1 MLETHHRY
9 LPFGTS
15 GVLLFISASQSNSR
29 IDTSILSKE
38 ITKKEIGT
46 VCFISNDPSVD
57 ADTLE
62 SIPTSVTVLS
72 ILIPPGPETNDS
84 VYSTFL
90 QIQKFLKRGNLLF
103 LIAPDCE
110 TRFPLLLSKLLLAAS
125 PSMSNSELQS
135 QIFHFGYSAPDQAT
149 FRRYLAKQKEQHS
162 FPEIPPGE
170 FSVSVHLVQKGK
182 HTSASKIQNESSLT
196 KNPIKTKEEK
206 KNPKPS
212 SFESASIH
220 AIEIDDLDGTQKLK
234 EIPVSIS
241 EEHSQIVNEKNGIP
255 DSSPASLEHSQIVN
269 EKNGIPD
276 SSPASLEHSQIVNE
290 KNGIPDSSPASLEH
304 SQIVNEKNGI
314 PDSSSASLEHS
325 QIVNEKNGTP
335 DSSSASLE
343 HSQIVNEKNGIPDS
357 SPASLEHSQIVN
369 EKNGIPDSSP
379 ASLEHSQ
386 IVNEKNRIP
395 DSSPASLEH
404 SQIVNEENGTPD
416 SSPASKSASLSKSG
430 QAASKSEKDIP
441 LSSVVVKSKFPLQIK
456 LMAVI
461 SVLMTFTV
469 STIIFFASSA
479 FREDSEVRVLQ
490 NNLNLVNILGL
501 KIKTDIKEILSNGK
515 QIVGALVQGNE
526 GISFADIF
534 FQNDP
539 DFIYAGLYQIEKD
552 SPVAVNQFYNE
563 PYLNELS
570 VSSKTISNL
579 VQNRSGFIQKSI
591 LTGGRMENLSAEF
604 KEPIFAIAIP
614 SSGSNSKVLVL
625 ILRLEKFLNAFQKQD
640 ISDVFMVN
648 GEGDLI
654 AHSDAKLLQSNTNF
668 MNLPIVESMVKSSEN
683 TKQIEYKD
691 KDGKVWFGSYQ
702 KLGFGGA
709 AVISI
714 VPEDKAFEAVYK
726 IQKTNLLIMGIAL
739 CLALLIVFF
748 FAKTITKPLLHLLQ
762 ATTEIARGNFKIRIS
777 STTKDEVGLL
787 TNYFVDMGKGLEER
801 EKVKDALG
809 RFVNKEIAEMVLKH
823 ELTLGGERKMC
834 AIFFSDIRSFT
845 SISEKLQPE
854 EVVEF
859 LNEYMT
865 EMVHCVNETHGI
877 VDKFIGDAIMATWG
891 AAKTSDKDA
900 ENAIN
905 GSLMMREAL
914 LKFNQ
919 GRGGDKKPIIQI
931 GCGLNYGP
939 VIAGQIGSEQR
950 LEYTV
955 IGDAVNLASRV
966 EALNKPFGTDIL
978 ITQNLLDHVPDIFN
992 VEKMQSIKVKGKEEP
1007 QIIYAVL
1014 GRKDDPNCPKSV
1026 EELRKKIG
1034 IVWEPPKKDKTKDP
1048 EAGEVKY
1055 EILD

>member
-29 IDTSILSKE
+29 IDTSVLSEE

-46 VCFISNDPSVD
+46 VCFVSTDSSID
-57 ADTLE
+57 ANTLE
-62 SIPTSVTVLS
+62 SISPSVTVLS
-72 ILIPPGPETNDS
+72 IVIPPGPETNDS
-84 VYSTFL
+84 VYSIFL

-103 LIAPDCE
+103 SIAPDCE

-135 QIFHFGYSAPDQAT
+135 QIFHFGYSSSDQAT
-149 FRRYLAKQKEQHS
+149 FRKYLAKQKEQLS
-162 FPEIPPGE
+162 FLEIPPGE
-170 FSVSVHLVQKGK
+170 FSVSIHLVQKGK
-182 HTSASKIQNESSLT
+182 HTSTSKIRHEDSLT
-196 KNPIKTKEEK
+196 EKPIKAKGEK
-206 KNPKPS
+206 KNVKF
-212 SFESASIH
+212 SFESSAIH
-220 AIEIDDLDGTQKLK
+220 AIEIDDLDDTQKLK

-241 EEHSQIVNEKNGIP
+241 ELQSKIVIEENTI
-255 DSSPASLEHSQIVN
+255 S
-269 EKNGIPD
+269 
-276 SSPASLEHSQIVNE
+276 
-290 KNGIPDSSPASLEH
+290 
-304 SQIVNEKNGI
+304 
-314 PDSSSASLEHS
+314 DSSSTSELQSKIAIEENTIS
-325 QIVNEKNGTP
+325 
-335 DSSSASLE
+335 DSSSTSELQ
-343 HSQIVNEKNGIPDS
+343 SKIVIEENTISDS
-357 SPASLEHSQIVN
+357 SSTSELQSKIAIEENTTS
-369 EKNGIPDSSP
+369 DSS
-379 ASLEHSQ
+379 STSELQSK
-386 IVNEKNRIP
+386 IVIKENTIS
-395 DSSPASLEH
+395 DSSS
-404 SQIVNEENGTPD
+404 T
-416 SSPASKSASLSKSG
+416 
-430 QAASKSEKDIP
+430 SKSEKDENV
-441 LSSVVVKSKFPLQIK
+441 STAKSQFPLQIK

-515 QIVGALVQGNE
+515 QIVGALVKGKE

-539 DFIYAGLYQIEKD
+539 DFIYAGLYQIEGD
-552 SPVAVNQFYNE
+552 SPFAVNQFYNE
-563 PYLNELS
+563 PYLSELGIS
-570 VSSKTISNL
+570 PKTIFNL
-579 VQNRSGFIQKSI
+579 VQNRPGFIQKSV

-614 SSGSNSKVLVL
+614 SSGSNSNVLVL

-640 ISDVFMVN
+640 ISEVFMVN

-691 KDGKVWFGSYQ
+691 KDGKAWFGSYQ

-748 FAKTITKPLLHLLQ
+748 FAKTITKPILHLLQ
-762 ATTEIARGNFKIRIS
+762 ATKEIARGNFKIKIR

-787 TNYFVDMGKGLEER
+787 TDYFVDMGKGLEER

-891 AAKTSDKDA
+891 ATKTSDKDA
-900 ENAIN
+900 ENAVN

-919 GRGGDKKPIIQI
+919 GRGGEKKPIIQI

-1007 QIIYAVL
+1007 QVIYAVL
-1014 GRKDDPNCPKSV
+1014 GRKDDPNCPKTV
-1026 EELRKKIG
+1026 EELRQKIG
-1034 IVWEPPKKDKTKDP
+1034 IVWEPPKKDKAKDP

>member
-1 MLETHHRY
+1 MLEIHSRY

-15 GVLLFISASQSNSR
+15 GVLLFISASQSNSQ

-46 VCFISNDPSVD
+46 VCFISNDSSID
-57 ADTLE
+57 ANTLE
-62 SIPTSVTVLS
+62 SIPSSVTVLS

-90 QIQKFLKRGNLLF
+90 QIQKFLKKGNLLF

-135 QIFHFGYSAPDQAT
+135 QIFHFGYSAPDQTT

-162 FPEIPPGE
+162 LPEIPPGE

-182 HTSASKIQNESSLT
+182 HTSTSKVQNEESLT
-196 KNPIKTKEEK
+196 KNPIKTKGEK
-206 KNPKPS
+206 KKPKS
-212 SFESASIH
+212 SFESSSIH
-220 AIEIDDLDGTQKLK
+220 AIEIDDLDDTQKLK
-234 EIPVSIS
+234 EIPVL
-241 EEHSQIVNEKNGIP
+241 IP
-255 DSSPASLEHSQIVN
+255 
-269 EKNGIPD
+269 
-276 SSPASLEHSQIVNE
+276 
-290 KNGIPDSSPASLEH
+290 
-304 SQIVNEKNGI
+304 
-314 PDSSSASLEHS
+314 
-325 QIVNEKNGTP
+325 
-335 DSSSASLE
+335 
-343 HSQIVNEKNGIPDS
+343 
-357 SPASLEHSQIVN
+357 
-369 EKNGIPDSSP
+369 
-379 ASLEHSQ
+379 
-386 IVNEKNRIP
+386 
-395 DSSPASLEH
+395 LEH
-404 SQIVNEENGTPD
+404 SQIVNEENETSNSSSTSSERLQIVNEENETSD
-416 SSPASKSASLSKSG
+416 SSSTSSEHSQIVNEENETSDSSSTSSEHSQIVNEENETSNSSSTSSERLQIVNEENETSDSSSTSSEHSQIVNEENETSNSSSTSSEHSQIVNEENETSDSSSTSNSAPVSNAKLSSQ
-430 QAASKSEKDIP
+430 QAVSKSEKDAHTP
-441 LSSVVVKSKFPLQIK
+441 SVVVKSKFPLQIK

-515 QIVGALVQGNE
+515 QIVGALVKGNE

-539 DFIYAGLYQIEKD
+539 DFIYAGLFQIEGD
-552 SPVAVNQFYNE
+552 APLAVNQFYNA

-570 VSSKTISNL
+570 ISPKTISNL
-579 VQNRSGFIQKSI
+579 VQNRPGFIQKSI

-614 SSGSNSKVLVL
+614 SFGSNSKVLVL

-640 ISDVFMVN
+640 ISDIFMVN

-714 VPEDKAFEAVYK
+714 VPEDKAFETVYK

-762 ATTEIARGNFKIRIS
+762 ATTEIARGNFKVKIS

-787 TNYFVDMGKGLEER
+787 TDYFVDMGKGLEER

-919 GRGGDKKPIIQI
+919 GRGGEKKPIIQI

-1007 QIIYAVL
+1007 QVIYAVL
-1014 GRKDDPNCPKSV
+1014 GRKDDPNCPKNI

-1034 IVWEPPKKDKTKDP
+1034 IVWEPPKKDKAKDP

>member
-29 IDTSILSKE
+29 IDTSVLSEE

-46 VCFISNDPSVD
+46 VCFVSTDSSID
-57 ADTLE
+57 ANTLE
-62 SIPTSVTVLS
+62 SISPSVTVLS
-72 ILIPPGPETNDS
+72 IVIPPGPETNDS
-84 VYSTFL
+84 VYSIFL

-103 LIAPDCE
+103 SIAPDCE

-135 QIFHFGYSAPDQAT
+135 QIFHFGYSSSDQAT
-149 FRRYLAKQKEQHS
+149 FRKYLAKQKEQLS
-162 FPEIPPGE
+162 FLEIPPGE
-170 FSVSVHLVQKGK
+170 FSVSIHLVQKGK
-182 HTSASKIQNESSLT
+182 HTSTSKIRHEDSLT
-196 KNPIKTKEEK
+196 EKPIKAKGEK
-206 KNPKPS
+206 KNVKL
-212 SFESASIH
+212 SFESSPIH
-220 AIEIDDLDGTQKLK
+220 AIEIDDLDDTQKLK
-234 EIPVSIS
+234 EIPVSTSELQSKIVIEENTIS
-241 EEHSQIVNEKNGIP
+241 
-255 DSSPASLEHSQIVN
+255 
-269 EKNGIPD
+269 
-276 SSPASLEHSQIVNE
+276 
-290 KNGIPDSSPASLEH
+290 
-304 SQIVNEKNGI
+304 
-314 PDSSSASLEHS
+314 DSSSTSEEQP
-325 QIVNEKNGTP
+325 QIAIEENTIS
-335 DSSSASLE
+335 DSSSTSELQP
-343 HSQIVNEKNGIPDS
+343 QIVIEENTTSDS
-357 SPASLEHSQIVN
+357 SSTSELQSKIVIKEN
-369 EKNGIPDSSP
+369 TTSDSS
-379 ASLEHSQ
+379 STSELQSK
-386 IVNEKNRIP
+386 IVIEENATS
-395 DSSPASLEH
+395 DSSSTSELQ
-404 SQIVNEENGTPD
+404 SKIVIEENTTSD
-416 SSPASKSASLSKSG
+416 SSSTSEEQSKIVIEENATSDSSSTSEEQSKIVIKENTISDSSST
-430 QAASKSEKDIP
+430 SKSEKDENV
-441 LSSVVVKSKFPLQIK
+441 STAKSQFPLQIK

-515 QIVGALVQGNE
+515 QIVGALVKGKE

-539 DFIYAGLYQIEKD
+539 DFIYAGLYQIEGD
-552 SPVAVNQFYNE
+552 SPFAINQFYNE
-563 PYLNELS
+563 PYLSELG
-570 VSSKTISNL
+570 VSPKTIFNL
-579 VQNRSGFIQKSI
+579 VQNRPGFIQKSV

-614 SSGSNSKVLVL
+614 SSGSNSNVLVL

-640 ISDVFMVN
+640 ISEVFMVN

-691 KDGKVWFGSYQ
+691 KDGKAWFGSYQ

-748 FAKTITKPLLHLLQ
+748 FAKTITKPILHLLQ
-762 ATTEIARGNFKIRIS
+762 ATKEIARGNFKIKIR

-787 TNYFVDMGKGLEER
+787 TDYFVDMGKGLEER

-891 AAKTSDKDA
+891 ATKTSDKDA
-900 ENAIN
+900 ENAVN

-919 GRGGDKKPIIQI
+919 GRGGEKKPIIQI

-1007 QIIYAVL
+1007 QVIYAVL
-1014 GRKDDPNCPKSV
+1014 GRKDDPNCPKTV
-1026 EELRKKIG
+1026 EELRQKIG
-1034 IVWEPPKKDKTKDP
+1034 IVWEPPKKDKAKDP

>member
-29 IDTSILSKE
+29 IDTSVLSEE

-46 VCFISNDPSVD
+46 VCFVSTDSSID
-57 ADTLE
+57 ANTLE
-62 SIPTSVTVLS
+62 SISPSVTVLS
-72 ILIPPGPETNDS
+72 IVIPPGPETNDS
-84 VYSTFL
+84 VYSIFL

-103 LIAPDCE
+103 SIAPDCE

-135 QIFHFGYSAPDQAT
+135 QIFHFGYSSSDQAT
-149 FRRYLAKQKEQHS
+149 FRKYLAKQKEQLS
-162 FPEIPPGE
+162 FLEIPPGE
-170 FSVSVHLVQKGK
+170 FSVSIHLVQKGK
-182 HTSASKIQNESSLT
+182 HTSTSKIRHEDSLT
-196 KNPIKTKEEK
+196 EKPIKAKGEK
-206 KNPKPS
+206 KNVKF
-212 SFESASIH
+212 SFESSAIH
-220 AIEIDDLDGTQKLK
+220 AIEIDDLDNTQKLK

-241 EEHSQIVNEKNGIP
+241 ELQPQIAIEENTI
-255 DSSPASLEHSQIVN
+255 S
-269 EKNGIPD
+269 
-276 SSPASLEHSQIVNE
+276 
-290 KNGIPDSSPASLEH
+290 
-304 SQIVNEKNGI
+304 
-314 PDSSSASLEHS
+314 DSSSTSELQP
-325 QIVNEKNGTP
+325 QIVIEENTTS
-335 DSSSASLE
+335 DSSSTSELQ
-343 HSQIVNEKNGIPDS
+343 SKIVIKENTTSDS
-357 SPASLEHSQIVN
+357 SSTSELQSKIVIEEN
-369 EKNGIPDSSP
+369 ATSDSS
-379 ASLEHSQ
+379 STSELQSK
-386 IVNEKNRIP
+386 IVIEENTTS
-395 DSSPASLEH
+395 DSSSTSEEQ
-404 SQIVNEENGTPD
+404 SKIVIKENTISD
-416 SSPASKSASLSKSG
+416 SSST
-430 QAASKSEKDIP
+430 SKSEKDENV
-441 LSSVVVKSKFPLQIK
+441 STAKSQFPLQIK

-515 QIVGALVQGNE
+515 QIVGALVKGKE

-539 DFIYAGLYQIEKD
+539 DFIYAGLYQIEGD
-552 SPVAVNQFYNE
+552 SPFAINQFYNE
-563 PYLNELS
+563 PYLSELG
-570 VSSKTISNL
+570 VSPKTIFNL
-579 VQNRSGFIQKSI
+579 VQNRPGFIQKSV

-614 SSGSNSKVLVL
+614 SSGSNSNVLVL

-640 ISDVFMVN
+640 ISEIFMVN

-691 KDGKVWFGSYQ
+691 KDGKAWFGSYQ

-748 FAKTITKPLLHLLQ
+748 FAKTITKPILHLLQ
-762 ATTEIARGNFKIRIS
+762 ATKEIARGNFKIKIR

-787 TNYFVDMGKGLEER
+787 TDYFVDMGKGLEER

-891 AAKTSDKDA
+891 ATKTSDKDA
-900 ENAIN
+900 ENAVN

-919 GRGGDKKPIIQI
+919 GRGGEKKPIIQI

-1007 QIIYAVL
+1007 QVIYAVL
-1014 GRKDDPNCPKSV
+1014 GRKDDPNCPKTV
-1026 EELRKKIG
+1026 EELRQKIG
-1034 IVWEPPKKDKTKDP
+1034 IVWEPPKKDKAKDP

>member
-29 IDTSILSKE
+29 IDTSVLSEE

-46 VCFISNDPSVD
+46 VCFVSTDSSID
-57 ADTLE
+57 ANTLE
-62 SIPTSVTVLS
+62 SISPSVTVLS
-72 ILIPPGPETNDS
+72 IVIPPGPETNDS
-84 VYSTFL
+84 VYSIFL

-103 LIAPDCE
+103 SIAPDCE

-135 QIFHFGYSAPDQAT
+135 QIFHFGYSSSDQAT
-149 FRRYLAKQKEQHS
+149 FRKYLAKQKEQLS
-162 FPEIPPGE
+162 LLEIPPGE
-170 FSVSVHLVQKGK
+170 FSVSIHLVQKGK
-182 HTSASKIQNESSLT
+182 HTSASKIRHEDSLT
-196 KNPIKTKEEK
+196 EKPIKAKGEK
-206 KNPKPS
+206 KNVKF
-212 SFESASIH
+212 SFESSAIH
-220 AIEIDDLDGTQKLK
+220 AIEIDDLDDTQKLK

-241 EEHSQIVNEKNGIP
+241 ELQSKIVIEENATSHSSSNSELQSKIVIEENTI
-255 DSSPASLEHSQIVN
+255 S
-269 EKNGIPD
+269 
-276 SSPASLEHSQIVNE
+276 
-290 KNGIPDSSPASLEH
+290 
-304 SQIVNEKNGI
+304 
-314 PDSSSASLEHS
+314 DSSSTSEEQS
-325 QIVNEKNGTP
+325 KIVIEENTTS
-335 DSSSASLE
+335 DSSSTSELQ
-343 HSQIVNEKNGIPDS
+343 SKIVIEENTTSNSSPTSELQSKIVIEENTTSDS
-357 SPASLEHSQIVN
+357 SSTSEEQSKIVIEEN
-369 EKNGIPDSSP
+369 ATSDSS
-379 ASLEHSQ
+379 STSEEQSK
-386 IVNEKNRIP
+386 IVIKENTIS
-395 DSSPASLEH
+395 DSSS
-404 SQIVNEENGTPD
+404 T
-416 SSPASKSASLSKSG
+416 
-430 QAASKSEKDIP
+430 SKSEKDENV
-441 LSSVVVKSKFPLQIK
+441 STAKSQFPLQIK

-515 QIVGALVQGNE
+515 QIVGALVKGKE

-539 DFIYAGLYQIEKD
+539 DFIYAGLYQIEGD
-552 SPVAVNQFYNE
+552 SPFAVNQFYNE
-563 PYLNELS
+563 PYLSELG
-570 VSSKTISNL
+570 VSPKTIFNL
-579 VQNRSGFIQKSI
+579 VQNRPGFIQKSV

-640 ISDVFMVN
+640 ISEVFMVN

-691 KDGKVWFGSYQ
+691 KDGKAWFGSYQ

-762 ATTEIARGNFKIRIS
+762 ATTEIARGNFKVKIR

-900 ENAIN
+900 ENAVN

-919 GRGGDKKPIIQI
+919 GRGGEKKPIIQI

-1007 QIIYAVL
+1007 QVIYAVL
-1014 GRKDDPNCPKSV
+1014 GRKDDPNCPKTV
-1026 EELRKKIG
+1026 EELRQKIG
-1034 IVWEPPKKDKTKDP
+1034 IVWEPPKKDKAKDP

>member
-1 MLETHHRY
+1 MLEIHRRY

-15 GVLLFISASQSNSR
+15 GVLLFISGSQSNSR
-29 IDTSILSKE
+29 IDTSILSQE

-46 VCFISNDPSVD
+46 VCFISNETSIDSN
-57 ADTLE
+57 TLE
-62 SIPTSVTVLS
+62 SIPPSVTVLS

-84 VYSTFL
+84 VYGAFL
-90 QIQKFLKRGNLLF
+90 QIQKFLKKGNLLF

-135 QIFHFGYSAPDQAT
+135 QIFHFGYSAPDQT
-149 FRRYLAKQKEQHS
+149 IFRRYLAKQKEQHS

-182 HTSASKIQNESSLT
+182 HTSTSKIQHEESLT

-206 KNPKPS
+206 KSPKS
-212 SFESASIH
+212 SFKSSSIH
-220 AIEIDDLDGTQKLK
+220 AVEIDDLDDIQKPK
-234 EIPVSIS
+234 EFPV
-241 EEHSQIVNEKNGIP
+241 
-255 DSSPASLEHSQIVN
+255 ATSLEHSQIIN
-269 EKNGIPD
+269 KENIISDSNPTPEKHSQIANKENNISDLSPTPEEHSQIINKENVIPD
-276 SSPASLEHSQIVNE
+276 SSPTPEEHSQIINKE
-290 KNGIPDSSPASLEH
+290 NIISDSNPTPEEH
-304 SQIVNEKNGI
+304 SQIINKENI
-314 PDSSSASLEHS
+314 ISDS
-325 QIVNEKNGTP
+325 NPT
-335 DSSSASLE
+335 
-343 HSQIVNEKNGIPDS
+343 
-357 SPASLEHSQIVN
+357 
-369 EKNGIPDSSP
+369 
-379 ASLEHSQ
+379 
-386 IVNEKNRIP
+386 
-395 DSSPASLEH
+395 
-404 SQIVNEENGTPD
+404 
-416 SSPASKSASLSKSG
+416 SKSAAPLSDTKPPSRR
-430 QAASKSEKDIP
+430 AVSKSEKDALP
-441 LSSVVVKSKFPLQIK
+441 FSVVVKSKFPLQIK

-515 QIVGALVQGNE
+515 QIVGALVKGNE

-539 DFIYAGLYQIEKD
+539 DFIYAGLYQIEGD
-552 SPVAVNQFYNE
+552 APFAVNQFYNE

-570 VSSKTISNL
+570 VSPKTISNL

-648 GEGDLI
+648 GEGELI

-762 ATTEIARGNFKIRIS
+762 ATTEIARGNFKIKIS

-787 TNYFVDMGKGLEER
+787 TDYFVDMGKGLEER

-919 GRGGDKKPIIQI
+919 GRGGEKKPIIQI

-1007 QIIYAVL
+1007 QVIYAVL
-1014 GRKDDPNCPKSV
+1014 GRKDDPDCPKSV

-1034 IVWEPPKKDKTKDP
+1034 IVWEPPKKDKAKDP

>member
-206 KNPKPS
+206 KNPT

-269 EKNGIPD
+269 EKNGI
-276 SSPASLEHSQIVNE
+276 
-290 KNGIPDSSPASLEH
+290 
-304 SQIVNEKNGI
+304 
-314 PDSSSASLEHS
+314 
-325 QIVNEKNGTP
+325 
-335 DSSSASLE
+335 
-343 HSQIVNEKNGIPDS
+343 
-357 SPASLEHSQIVN
+357 
-369 EKNGIPDSSP
+369 
-379 ASLEHSQ
+379 
-386 IVNEKNRIP
+386 
-395 DSSPASLEH
+395 
-404 SQIVNEENGTPD
+404 PD

>member
-29 IDTSILSKE
+29 IDTSVLSEE

-46 VCFISNDPSVD
+46 VCFVSTDSSID
-57 ADTLE
+57 ANTLE
-62 SIPTSVTVLS
+62 SISPSVTVLS
-72 ILIPPGPETNDS
+72 IVIPPGPETNDS
-84 VYSTFL
+84 VYSIFL

-103 LIAPDCE
+103 SIAPDCE

-135 QIFHFGYSAPDQAT
+135 QIFHFGYSSSDQAT
-149 FRRYLAKQKEQHS
+149 FRKYLAKQKEQLS
-162 FPEIPPGE
+162 FLEIPPGE
-170 FSVSVHLVQKGK
+170 FSVSIHLVQKGK
-182 HTSASKIQNESSLT
+182 HTSTSKIRHEDSLT
-196 KNPIKTKEEK
+196 EKPIKAKGEK
-206 KNPKPS
+206 KNVKF
-212 SFESASIH
+212 SFESSAIH
-220 AIEIDDLDGTQKLK
+220 VIEIDDLDDTQKLK

-241 EEHSQIVNEKNGIP
+241 ELQSKIVIEENTTSHSSSTSEEQSQIVIEENTT
-255 DSSPASLEHSQIVN
+255 S
-269 EKNGIPD
+269 
-276 SSPASLEHSQIVNE
+276 
-290 KNGIPDSSPASLEH
+290 
-304 SQIVNEKNGI
+304 
-314 PDSSSASLEHS
+314 DSSSTSELQSKIAIEENATSHS
-325 QIVNEKNGTP
+325 SSTSEEQSKIVIKENTIS
-335 DSSSASLE
+335 DSSS
-343 HSQIVNEKNGIPDS
+343 
-357 SPASLEHSQIVN
+357 
-369 EKNGIPDSSP
+369 
-379 ASLEHSQ
+379 
-386 IVNEKNRIP
+386 
-395 DSSPASLEH
+395 
-404 SQIVNEENGTPD
+404 T
-416 SSPASKSASLSKSG
+416 
-430 QAASKSEKDIP
+430 SKSEKDENV
-441 LSSVVVKSKFPLQIK
+441 STAKSQFPLQIK

-515 QIVGALVQGNE
+515 QIVGALVKGKE

-539 DFIYAGLYQIEKD
+539 DFIYAGLYQIEGD
-552 SPVAVNQFYNE
+552 SPFAVNQFYNE
-563 PYLNELS
+563 PYLSELG
-570 VSSKTISNL
+570 VSPKTIFNL
-579 VQNRSGFIQKSI
+579 VQNRPGFIQKSV

-614 SSGSNSKVLVL
+614 SSGSNSNVLVL

-640 ISDVFMVN
+640 ISEVFMVN

-691 KDGKVWFGSYQ
+691 KDGKAWFGSYQ

-762 ATTEIARGNFKIRIS
+762 ATTEIARGNFKVKIR

-900 ENAIN
+900 ENAVN

-919 GRGGDKKPIIQI
+919 GRGGEKKPIIQI

-1007 QIIYAVL
+1007 QVIYAVL
-1014 GRKDDPNCPKSV
+1014 GRKDDPNCPKTV
-1026 EELRKKIG
+1026 EELRQKIG
-1034 IVWEPPKKDKTKDP
+1034 IVWEPPKKDKAKDP

>member
-29 IDTSILSKE
+29 IDTSVLSEE

-46 VCFISNDPSVD
+46 VCFVSTDSSID
-57 ADTLE
+57 ANTLE
-62 SIPTSVTVLS
+62 SISPSVTVLS
-72 ILIPPGPETNDS
+72 IVIPPGPETNDS
-84 VYSTFL
+84 VYSIFL

-103 LIAPDCE
+103 SIAPDCE

-135 QIFHFGYSAPDQAT
+135 QIFHFGYSSSDQAT
-149 FRRYLAKQKEQHS
+149 FRKYLAKQKEQLS
-162 FPEIPPGE
+162 FLEIPPGE
-170 FSVSVHLVQKGK
+170 FSVSIHLVQKGK
-182 HTSASKIQNESSLT
+182 HTSTSKIRHEDSLT
-196 KNPIKTKEEK
+196 EKPIKAKGEK
-206 KNPKPS
+206 KNVKF
-212 SFESASIH
+212 SFESSAIH
-220 AIEIDDLDGTQKLK
+220 AIEIDDLDDTQKLK

-241 EEHSQIVNEKNGIP
+241 ELQSKIVIEENTTT
-255 DSSPASLEHSQIVN
+255 
-269 EKNGIPD
+269 
-276 SSPASLEHSQIVNE
+276 
-290 KNGIPDSSPASLEH
+290 
-304 SQIVNEKNGI
+304 
-314 PDSSSASLEHS
+314 DSSSTSEEQSKIVIEENATSHS
-325 QIVNEKNGTP
+325 SSTSEEQSKIVIEENTTSDPSSTP
-335 DSSSASLE
+335 ELQSKIVIEENATSDPSSTPELQSKIVIEENATSDSSSTSELQ
-343 HSQIVNEKNGIPDS
+343 SKIVIEENATSDS
-357 SPASLEHSQIVN
+357 SSNSELQSKIVIEENATSHSSSTSEEQSKIVIKEN
-369 EKNGIPDSSP
+369 TTSDSS
-379 ASLEHSQ
+379 S
-386 IVNEKNRIP
+386 
-395 DSSPASLEH
+395 
-404 SQIVNEENGTPD
+404 T
-416 SSPASKSASLSKSG
+416 
-430 QAASKSEKDIP
+430 SKSEKDENV
-441 LSSVVVKSKFPLQIK
+441 STAKSQFPLQIK

-515 QIVGALVQGNE
+515 QIVGALVKGKE

-539 DFIYAGLYQIEKD
+539 DFIYAGLYQIEGD
-552 SPVAVNQFYNE
+552 SPFAVNQFYNE
-563 PYLNELS
+563 PYLSELG
-570 VSSKTISNL
+570 VSPKTIFNL
-579 VQNRSGFIQKSI
+579 VQNRPGFIQKSV

-614 SSGSNSKVLVL
+614 SSGSNSNVLVL

-640 ISDVFMVN
+640 ISEVFMVN

-691 KDGKVWFGSYQ
+691 KDGKAWFGSYQ

-762 ATTEIARGNFKIRIS
+762 ATTEIARGNFKVKIR

-900 ENAIN
+900 ENAVN

-919 GRGGDKKPIIQI
+919 GRGGEKKPIIQI

-1007 QIIYAVL
+1007 QVIYAVL
-1014 GRKDDPNCPKSV
+1014 GRKDDPNCPKTV
-1026 EELRKKIG
+1026 EELRQKIG
-1034 IVWEPPKKDKTKDP
+1034 IVWEPPKKDKAKDP

>member
-15 GVLLFISASQSNSR
+15 GVLLFISASQSNSQ

-46 VCFISNDPSVD
+46 ICFISNDPSVD
-57 ADTLE
+57 ADALE
-62 SIPTSVTVLS
+62 SIPRSVTVLS
-72 ILIPPGPETNDS
+72 IVIPPGPETNDS

-125 PSMSNSELQS
+125 PSMSNSELQN

-196 KNPIKTKEEK
+196 KNSIKTKEEK

-212 SFESASIH
+212 SFESSSIH

-234 EIPVSIS
+234 EIPVLIS
-241 EEHSQIVNEKNGIP
+241 EEHSQMANEENGIP
-255 DSSPASLEHSQIVN
+255 NSSPASS
-269 EKNGIPD
+269 
-276 SSPASLEHSQIVNE
+276 
-290 KNGIPDSSPASLEH
+290 
-304 SQIVNEKNGI
+304 
-314 PDSSSASLEHS
+314 
-325 QIVNEKNGTP
+325 
-335 DSSSASLE
+335 
-343 HSQIVNEKNGIPDS
+343 
-357 SPASLEHSQIVN
+357 
-369 EKNGIPDSSP
+369 
-379 ASLEHSQ
+379 
-386 IVNEKNRIP
+386 
-395 DSSPASLEH
+395 EH
-404 SQIVNEENGTPD
+404 SQIVNEENGISDSNPASLEHSQMANEENGIPD
-416 SSPASKSASLSKSG
+416 SNPASSEHSQIVNKENGISDSNPASLEHSQMANEENGIPDSNPASLEHSKMANEENGIPNSSPASSEHSQIVNEENGISDSNPASKSASLSNTKSG
-430 QAASKSEKDIP
+430 QAVSKSEKDIP

-515 QIVGALVQGNE
+515 QIVGALVKGNE

-552 SPVAVNQFYNE
+552 SPFAINQFYNE
-563 PYLNELS
+563 PYLNELN

-654 AHSDAKLLQSNTNF
+654 AHSDVKLLQSNTNF

-691 KDGKVWFGSYQ
+691 KDGKTWFGSFQ

-762 ATTEIARGNFKIRIS
+762 ATTEIARGNFKIKIR

-823 ELTLGGERKMC
+823 ELTLGGEKKMC

-919 GRGGDKKPIIQI
+919 GRGGEKKPIIQI

-978 ITQNLLDHVPDIFN
+978 ITQNLLNHVSDIFN

-1007 QIIYAVL
+1007 QVIYAVL

-1034 IVWEPPKKDKTKDP
+1034 IVWEPPKKDKAKDP

>member
-15 GVLLFISASQSNSR
+15 GVLLFISASQSNFR
-29 IDTSILSKE
+29 IDTSVLSEE

-46 VCFISNDPSVD
+46 VCFVSTDSSIDTN
-57 ADTLE
+57 TLE
-62 SIPTSVTVLS
+62 SISPSVTVLS
-72 ILIPPGPETNDS
+72 IVIPPGPETNDS
-84 VYSTFL
+84 VYSIFL

-135 QIFHFGYSAPDQAT
+135 QIFHFGYSSSDQAT
-149 FRRYLAKQKEQHS
+149 FRKYLAKQKEQLS
-162 FPEIPPGE
+162 LLEIPPGE
-170 FSVSVHLVQKGK
+170 FSVSIHLVQKGK
-182 HTSASKIQNESSLT
+182 HTSASKIQHEDSLT
-196 KNPIKTKEEK
+196 EKPIKTKGEN
-206 KNPKPS
+206 KNVKF
-212 SFESASIH
+212 SFESSAIH
-220 AIEIDDLDGTQKLK
+220 AIEIDDLDDTQKLK
-234 EIPVSIS
+234 EIPVSTS
-241 EEHSQIVNEKNGIP
+241 EEQSKTVIEENTI
-255 DSSPASLEHSQIVN
+255 S
-269 EKNGIPD
+269 
-276 SSPASLEHSQIVNE
+276 
-290 KNGIPDSSPASLEH
+290 
-304 SQIVNEKNGI
+304 
-314 PDSSSASLEHS
+314 DSSSTSEEQS
-325 QIVNEKNGTP
+325 KIVIEENTISDSNSTSELQSKIVIEENTISDSNSTSELQSKTVIEENTISDSNSTSEEQSKIVIEENTTTDSNSTSKLQSKIVIKEDTTS
-335 DSSSASLE
+335 DSSSTSKLQ
-343 HSQIVNEKNGIPDS
+343 SKIVIKEDTTSDS
-357 SPASLEHSQIVN
+357 NS
-369 EKNGIPDSSP
+369 
-379 ASLEHSQ
+379 
-386 IVNEKNRIP
+386 
-395 DSSPASLEH
+395 
-404 SQIVNEENGTPD
+404 T
-416 SSPASKSASLSKSG
+416 
-430 QAASKSEKDIP
+430 SKSEKNEN
-441 LSSVVVKSKFPLQIK
+441 VWTAKSQFPLQIK

-515 QIVGALVQGNE
+515 QIVGALVKGKE

-539 DFIYAGLYQIEKD
+539 DFIYAGLYQIEGD
-552 SPVAVNQFYNE
+552 SPFAINQFYNE
-563 PYLNELS
+563 PYLSELG
-570 VSSKTISNL
+570 VSPKTIFNL
-579 VQNRSGFIQKSI
+579 VQNRPGFIQKSV

-614 SSGSNSKVLVL
+614 SSGSNSNVLVL

-640 ISDVFMVN
+640 ISEVFMVN

-691 KDGKVWFGSYQ
+691 KDGKAWFGSYQ

-762 ATTEIARGNFKIRIS
+762 ATTEIARGNFKVKIR

-900 ENAIN
+900 ENAVN

-919 GRGGDKKPIIQI
+919 GRGGEKKPIIQI

-1007 QIIYAVL
+1007 QVIYAVL
-1014 GRKDDPNCPKSV
+1014 GRKDDPNCPKTV
-1026 EELRKKIG
+1026 EELRQKIG
-1034 IVWEPPKKDKTKDP
+1034 IVWEPPKKDKAKDP

>member
-1 MLETHHRY
+1 MLEIHRRY

-15 GVLLFISASQSNSR
+15 GVLLFISGSQSNSR
-29 IDTSILSKE
+29 IDTSILSQE

-46 VCFISNDPSVD
+46 VCFISNETSIDSN
-57 ADTLE
+57 TLE
-62 SIPTSVTVLS
+62 SIPPSVTVLS

-84 VYSTFL
+84 VYGAFL
-90 QIQKFLKRGNLLF
+90 QIQKFLKKGNLLF

-135 QIFHFGYSAPDQAT
+135 QIFHFGYSAPDQT
-149 FRRYLAKQKEQHS
+149 IFRRYLAKQKEQHS

-182 HTSASKIQNESSLT
+182 HTSTSKIQHEESLT

-206 KNPKPS
+206 KSPKS
-212 SFESASIH
+212 SFKSSSIH
-220 AIEIDDLDGTQKLK
+220 AVEIDDLDDIQKPK
-234 EIPVSIS
+234 EFPV
-241 EEHSQIVNEKNGIP
+241 
-255 DSSPASLEHSQIVN
+255 ATSLEHSQIIN
-269 EKNGIPD
+269 KENIISDSNPTPEKHSQIINKENIISD
-276 SSPASLEHSQIVNE
+276 SNPTPEKHSQIANKENNISDLSLTPEEHSQIINKENV
-290 KNGIPDSSPASLEH
+290 IPDSNPTPEEH
-304 SQIVNEKNGI
+304 SQIINKENI
-314 PDSSSASLEHS
+314 ISDSNPTPEEHS
-325 QIVNEKNGTP
+325 QIINKENIISDSNPTP
-335 DSSSASLE
+335 EE
-343 HSQIVNEKNGIPDS
+343 HSQIINKENIISDS
-357 SPASLEHSQIVN
+357 NPTPEEHSQIIN
-369 EKNGIPDSSP
+369 KENIISDSNP
-379 ASLEHSQ
+379 
-386 IVNEKNRIP
+386 
-395 DSSPASLEH
+395 
-404 SQIVNEENGTPD
+404 T
-416 SSPASKSASLSKSG
+416 SKSAAPLSDTKPPSRR
-430 QAASKSEKDIP
+430 AVSKSEKDALP
-441 LSSVVVKSKFPLQIK
+441 SSVVVKSKFPLQIK

-515 QIVGALVQGNE
+515 QIVGALVKGNE

-539 DFIYAGLYQIEKD
+539 DFIYAGLYQIEGD
-552 SPVAVNQFYNE
+552 APFAVNQFYNE

-570 VSSKTISNL
+570 VSPKTISNL

-648 GEGDLI
+648 GEGELI

-762 ATTEIARGNFKIRIS
+762 ATTEIARGNFKIKIS

-787 TNYFVDMGKGLEER
+787 TDYFVDMGKGLEER

-919 GRGGDKKPIIQI
+919 GRGGEKKPIIQI

-1007 QIIYAVL
+1007 QVIYAVL
-1014 GRKDDPNCPKSV
+1014 GRKDDPDCPKSV

-1034 IVWEPPKKDKTKDP
+1034 IVWEPPKKDKAKDP

>member
-29 IDTSILSKE
+29 IDTSVLSEE

-46 VCFISNDPSVD
+46 VCFVSTDSSID
-57 ADTLE
+57 ANTLE
-62 SIPTSVTVLS
+62 SISPSVTVLS
-72 ILIPPGPETNDS
+72 IVIPPGPETNDS
-84 VYSTFL
+84 VYSIFL

-103 LIAPDCE
+103 SIAPDCE

-135 QIFHFGYSAPDQAT
+135 QIFHFGYSSSDQAT
-149 FRRYLAKQKEQHS
+149 FRKYLAKQKEQLS
-162 FPEIPPGE
+162 FLEIPPGE
-170 FSVSVHLVQKGK
+170 FSVSIHLVQKGK
-182 HTSASKIQNESSLT
+182 HTSTSKIRHEDSLT
-196 KNPIKTKEEK
+196 EKPIKAKGEK
-206 KNPKPS
+206 KNVKF
-212 SFESASIH
+212 SFESSAIH
-220 AIEIDDLDGTQKLK
+220 AIEIDDLDDTQKLK

-241 EEHSQIVNEKNGIP
+241 ELQSKIVIEENATSHSSSTSEEQSKIVIEENTTTDSSSNSELQSKIVIEENTTSDSSSTSELQSKIVIEENTISDSSSTSEEQSKIVIEENTIS
-255 DSSPASLEHSQIVN
+255 DSSPTSEEQSKIVIEENTISHSSSTSEEQSKIVIEEN
-269 EKNGIPD
+269 TTT
-276 SSPASLEHSQIVNE
+276 
-290 KNGIPDSSPASLEH
+290 
-304 SQIVNEKNGI
+304 
-314 PDSSSASLEHS
+314 DSSSNSELQS
-325 QIVNEKNGTP
+325 KIVIEENTIS
-335 DSSSASLE
+335 DSS
-343 HSQIVNEKNGIPDS
+343 
-357 SPASLEHSQIVN
+357 
-369 EKNGIPDSSP
+369 
-379 ASLEHSQ
+379 
-386 IVNEKNRIP
+386 
-395 DSSPASLEH
+395 
-404 SQIVNEENGTPD
+404 
-416 SSPASKSASLSKSG
+416 
-430 QAASKSEKDIP
+430 SKSEKDENG
-441 LSSVVVKSKFPLQIK
+441 STAKSQFPLQIK

-515 QIVGALVQGNE
+515 QIVGALVKGKE

-539 DFIYAGLYQIEKD
+539 DFIYAGLYQIEGD
-552 SPVAVNQFYNE
+552 SPFAVNQFYNE
-563 PYLNELS
+563 PYLSELG
-570 VSSKTISNL
+570 VSPKTIFNL
-579 VQNRSGFIQKSI
+579 VQNRPGFIQKSV

-640 ISDVFMVN
+640 ISEVFMVN

-691 KDGKVWFGSYQ
+691 KDGKAWFGSYQ

-762 ATTEIARGNFKIRIS
+762 ATTEIARGNFKVKIR

-900 ENAIN
+900 ENAVN

-919 GRGGDKKPIIQI
+919 GRGGEKKPIIQI

-1007 QIIYAVL
+1007 QVIYAVL
-1014 GRKDDPNCPKSV
+1014 GRKDDPNCPKTV
-1026 EELRKKIG
+1026 EELRQKIG
-1034 IVWEPPKKDKTKDP
+1034 IVWEPPKKDKAKDP

>member
-15 GVLLFISASQSNSR
+15 GVLVFISASQSNSR

-57 ADTLE
+57 SDTLE
-62 SIPTSVTVLS
+62 SIPPSVTVLS
-72 ILIPPGPETNDS
+72 VIIPPGPETNDS

-110 TRFPLLLSKLLLAAS
+110 TRFPILLSKLLLAAS

-182 HTSASKIQNESSLT
+182 HTSASKIQNEDSLT
-196 KNPIKTKEEK
+196 KNPIKTKGEK

-212 SFESASIH
+212 FESSSIH
-220 AIEIDDLDGTQKLK
+220 AIEIDDLDGAQKLK

-241 EEHSQIVNEKNGIP
+241 EEHSQILNEENGIP
-255 DSSPASLEHSQIVN
+255 DSSPTPSEHSQILKEENGISDSSLTPSEHSQIVKEEN
-269 EKNGIPD
+269 EISD
-276 SSPASLEHSQIVNE
+276 SSPTPSEHSQIVKEENE
-290 KNGIPDSSPASLEH
+290 ISDSSPTPSEH
-304 SQIVNEKNGI
+304 SQILKEENGI
-314 PDSSSASLEHS
+314 SDSSPTPSEHS
-325 QIVNEKNGTP
+325 QILKEENEIS
-335 DSSSASLE
+335 DSSLTPSE
-343 HSQIVNEKNGIPDS
+343 HSQILKEENEISDS
-357 SPASLEHSQIVN
+357 SP
-369 EKNGIPDSSP
+369 
-379 ASLEHSQ
+379 
-386 IVNEKNRIP
+386 
-395 DSSPASLEH
+395 
-404 SQIVNEENGTPD
+404 T
-416 SSPASKSASLSKSG
+416 SKSAPLSR
-430 QAASKSEKDIP
+430 QAVSKSEEDVP
-441 LSSVVVKSKFPLQIK
+441 LSSVVIKSKFPLQIK

-515 QIVGALVQGNE
+515 QIVGALVKGNE

-552 SPVAVNQFYNE
+552 SPLAINQFYNE
-563 PYLNELS
+563 PYLNELN
-570 VSSKTISNL
+570 VSPKTISNL
-579 VQNRSGFIQKSI
+579 VQNRPGFIQKSI

-691 KDGKVWFGSYQ
+691 KDGKVWFGSFQ

-762 ATTEIARGNFKIRIS
+762 ATTEIARGNFKIRIR

-919 GRGGDKKPIIQI
+919 GRGGEKKPIIQI

-978 ITQNLLDHVPDIFN
+978 ITQNLLDHVSDIFN

-1007 QIIYAVL
+1007 QVIYAVL

-1034 IVWEPPKKDKTKDP
+1034 IVWEPPKKDKAKDP

>member
-1 MLETHHRY
+1 MLEIHRRY

-29 IDTSILSKE
+29 IDTSILSQE

-46 VCFISNDPSVD
+46 VCFISNETSIDSNM
-57 ADTLE
+57 LE
-62 SIPTSVTVLS
+62 SIPPSVTVLS

-84 VYSTFL
+84 VYGAFL
-90 QIQKFLKRGNLLF
+90 QIQKFLKKGNLLF

-135 QIFHFGYSAPDQAT
+135 QIFHFGYSAPDQTT

-182 HTSASKIQNESSLT
+182 HTSTSKIQHEESLT
-196 KNPIKTKEEK
+196 KNPIKTKGEK
-206 KNPKPS
+206 KNPKS
-212 SFESASIH
+212 SFESSSIH
-220 AIEIDDLDGTQKLK
+220 AVEIDDLDDIQKLK
-234 EIPVSIS
+234 EFPVA
-241 EEHSQIVNEKNGIP
+241 V
-255 DSSPASLEHSQIVN
+255 SLEHSQIVN
-269 EKNGIPD
+269 KENDISVSNPT
-276 SSPASLEHSQIVNE
+276 PEEHSQIVNKE
-290 KNGIPDSSPASLEH
+290 NDISVSNPTPEEH
-304 SQIVNEKNGI
+304 SQIVNKENDI
-314 PDSSSASLEHS
+314 SVSNPTPEEHS
-325 QIVNEKNGTP
+325 QIINKENIIS
-335 DSSSASLE
+335 DS
-343 HSQIVNEKNGIPDS
+343 NP
-357 SPASLEHSQIVN
+357 
-369 EKNGIPDSSP
+369 
-379 ASLEHSQ
+379 
-386 IVNEKNRIP
+386 
-395 DSSPASLEH
+395 
-404 SQIVNEENGTPD
+404 T
-416 SSPASKSASLSKSG
+416 SKSAAPLSDTKPPSR
-430 QAASKSEKDIP
+430 QAVSKSEKDTLP
-441 LSSVVVKSKFPLQIK
+441 SSVVVKSRFPLQIK

-515 QIVGALVQGNE
+515 QIVGALVKGNE

-539 DFIYAGLYQIEKD
+539 DFIYAGLYQIERGV
-552 SPVAVNQFYNE
+552 PFAVNQFYNE

-570 VSSKTISNL
+570 VSPKTISNL

-614 SSGSNSKVLVL
+614 SSGPNSKVLVL

-762 ATTEIARGNFKIRIS
+762 ATTEIARGNFKIKIS

-787 TNYFVDMGKGLEER
+787 TDYFVDMGKGLEER

-919 GRGGDKKPIIQI
+919 GRGGEKKPIIQI

-1007 QIIYAVL
+1007 QVIYAVL
-1014 GRKDDPNCPKSV
+1014 GRKDDPDCPKSV

-1034 IVWEPPKKDKTKDP
+1034 IVWEPPKKDKAKDP

>member
-29 IDTSILSKE
+29 IDTSVLSEE

-46 VCFISNDPSVD
+46 VCFVSTDSSID
-57 ADTLE
+57 ANTLE
-62 SIPTSVTVLS
+62 SISPSVTVLS
-72 ILIPPGPETNDS
+72 IVIPPGPETNDS
-84 VYSTFL
+84 VYSIFL

-103 LIAPDCE
+103 SIAPDCE

-135 QIFHFGYSAPDQAT
+135 QIFHFGYSSSDQAT
-149 FRRYLAKQKEQHS
+149 FRKYLAKQKEQLS
-162 FPEIPPGE
+162 FLEIPPGE
-170 FSVSVHLVQKGK
+170 FSVSIHLVQKGK
-182 HTSASKIQNESSLT
+182 HTSTSKIRHEDSLT
-196 KNPIKTKEEK
+196 EKPIKAKGEK
-206 KNPKPS
+206 KNVKF
-212 SFESASIH
+212 SFESSAIH
-220 AIEIDDLDGTQKLK
+220 AIEIDDLDDTQKLK

-241 EEHSQIVNEKNGIP
+241 ELQSKIVIEENAT
-255 DSSPASLEHSQIVN
+255 S
-269 EKNGIPD
+269 
-276 SSPASLEHSQIVNE
+276 
-290 KNGIPDSSPASLEH
+290 
-304 SQIVNEKNGI
+304 
-314 PDSSSASLEHS
+314 DSSSTSEEQSKIVIEENATSHS
-325 QIVNEKNGTP
+325 SSTSEEQSKIVIEENTISDPSSTP
-335 DSSSASLE
+335 ELQSKIVIEENATSDPSSTPELQSKIVIEENATSDSSSTSELQ
-343 HSQIVNEKNGIPDS
+343 SKIVIEENATSDS
-357 SPASLEHSQIVN
+357 SSTSEEQSKIVIEEN
-369 EKNGIPDSSP
+369 TTSDSS
-379 ASLEHSQ
+379 STSEEQSK
-386 IVNEKNRIP
+386 IVIKENTIS
-395 DSSPASLEH
+395 DSSS
-404 SQIVNEENGTPD
+404 T
-416 SSPASKSASLSKSG
+416 
-430 QAASKSEKDIP
+430 SKSEKDENV
-441 LSSVVVKSKFPLQIK
+441 STAKSQFPLQIK

-515 QIVGALVQGNE
+515 QIVGALVKGKE

-539 DFIYAGLYQIEKD
+539 DFIYAGLYQIEGD
-552 SPVAVNQFYNE
+552 SPFAVNQFYNE
-563 PYLNELS
+563 PYLSELG
-570 VSSKTISNL
+570 VSPKTIFNL
-579 VQNRSGFIQKSI
+579 VQNRPGFIQKSV

-640 ISDVFMVN
+640 ISEVFMVN

-691 KDGKVWFGSYQ
+691 KDGKAWFGSYQ

-762 ATTEIARGNFKIRIS
+762 ATTEIARGNFKVKIR

-900 ENAIN
+900 ENAVN

-919 GRGGDKKPIIQI
+919 GRGGEKKPIIQI

-1007 QIIYAVL
+1007 QVIYAVL
-1014 GRKDDPNCPKSV
+1014 GRKDDPNCPKTV
-1026 EELRKKIG
+1026 EELRQKIG
-1034 IVWEPPKKDKTKDP
+1034 IVWEPPKKDKAKDP

>member
-29 IDTSILSKE
+29 IDTSVLSEE

-46 VCFISNDPSVD
+46 VCFVSTDSSID
-57 ADTLE
+57 ANTLE
-62 SIPTSVTVLS
+62 SISPSVTVLS
-72 ILIPPGPETNDS
+72 IVIPPGPETNDS
-84 VYSTFL
+84 VYSIFL

-103 LIAPDCE
+103 SIAPDCE

-135 QIFHFGYSAPDQAT
+135 QIFHFGYSSSDQAT
-149 FRRYLAKQKEQHS
+149 FRKYLAKQKEQLS
-162 FPEIPPGE
+162 LLEIPPGE
-170 FSVSVHLVQKGK
+170 FSVSIHLVQKGK
-182 HTSASKIQNESSLT
+182 HTSTSKIRHEDSLT
-196 KNPIKTKEEK
+196 EKPIKAKGEK
-206 KNPKPS
+206 KNVKF
-212 SFESASIH
+212 SFESSAIH
-220 AIEIDDLDGTQKLK
+220 AIEIDDLDDTQKLK

-241 EEHSQIVNEKNGIP
+241 ELQSKIVIEENATSHSSSTSEEQSKIVIEENATSH
-255 DSSPASLEHSQIVN
+255 SSSTSEEQSKIVIEEN
-269 EKNGIPD
+269 TISDP
-276 SSPASLEHSQIVNE
+276 SSTPELQSKIVIEENATSD
-290 KNGIPDSSPASLEH
+290 PSSTPELQSK
-304 SQIVNEKNGI
+304 IVIEENTI
-314 PDSSSASLEHS
+314 SDSSSTSELQSKIVIEENATSHS
-325 QIVNEKNGTP
+325 SSTSEEQSKIVIEENTTS
-335 DSSSASLE
+335 DSSSTSE
-343 HSQIVNEKNGIPDS
+343 EQSKIVIKENTISDS
-357 SPASLEHSQIVN
+357 SS
-369 EKNGIPDSSP
+369 
-379 ASLEHSQ
+379 
-386 IVNEKNRIP
+386 
-395 DSSPASLEH
+395 
-404 SQIVNEENGTPD
+404 T
-416 SSPASKSASLSKSG
+416 
-430 QAASKSEKDIP
+430 SKSEKDENV
-441 LSSVVVKSKFPLQIK
+441 STAKSQFPLQIK

-515 QIVGALVQGNE
+515 QIVGALVKGKE

-539 DFIYAGLYQIEKD
+539 DFIYAGLYQIEGD
-552 SPVAVNQFYNE
+552 SPFAVNQFYNE
-563 PYLNELS
+563 PYLSELG
-570 VSSKTISNL
+570 VSPKTIFNL
-579 VQNRSGFIQKSI
+579 VQNRPGFIQKSV

-640 ISDVFMVN
+640 ISEVFMVN

-691 KDGKVWFGSYQ
+691 KDGKAWFGSYQ

-762 ATTEIARGNFKIRIS
+762 ATTEIARGNFKVKIR

-900 ENAIN
+900 ENAVN

-919 GRGGDKKPIIQI
+919 GRGGEKKPIIQI

-1007 QIIYAVL
+1007 QVIYAVL
-1014 GRKDDPNCPKSV
+1014 GRKDDPNCPKTV
-1026 EELRKKIG
+1026 EELRQKIG
-1034 IVWEPPKKDKTKDP
+1034 IVWEPPKKDKAKDP

>member
-29 IDTSILSKE
+29 IDTSVLSEE

-46 VCFISNDPSVD
+46 VCFVSTDSSID
-57 ADTLE
+57 ANTLE
-62 SIPTSVTVLS
+62 SISPSVTVLS
-72 ILIPPGPETNDS
+72 IVIPPGPETNDS
-84 VYSTFL
+84 VYSIFL

-103 LIAPDCE
+103 SIAPDCE

-135 QIFHFGYSAPDQAT
+135 QIFHFGYSSSDQAT
-149 FRRYLAKQKEQHS
+149 FRKYLAKQKEQLS
-162 FPEIPPGE
+162 LLEIPPGE
-170 FSVSVHLVQKGK
+170 FSVSIHLVQKGK
-182 HTSASKIQNESSLT
+182 HTSASKIRHEDSLT
-196 KNPIKTKEEK
+196 EKPIKAKGEK
-206 KNPKPS
+206 KNVKF
-212 SFESASIH
+212 SFESSAIH
-220 AIEIDDLDGTQKLK
+220 AIEIDDLDDTQKLK

-241 EEHSQIVNEKNGIP
+241 ELQSKIVIEENATSHSSSTSEEQSKIVIEENATSH
-255 DSSPASLEHSQIVN
+255 SSSTSEEQSKIVIEEN
-269 EKNGIPD
+269 TTT
-276 SSPASLEHSQIVNE
+276 
-290 KNGIPDSSPASLEH
+290 
-304 SQIVNEKNGI
+304 
-314 PDSSSASLEHS
+314 DSSSNSELQS
-325 QIVNEKNGTP
+325 KIVIEENTIS
-335 DSSSASLE
+335 DSSSTSE
-343 HSQIVNEKNGIPDS
+343 EQSKIVIEENTTSDS
-357 SPASLEHSQIVN
+357 SSTSELQSKIVIEEN
-369 EKNGIPDSSP
+369 TTTDSS
-379 ASLEHSQ
+379 SNSELQSK
-386 IVNEKNRIP
+386 IVIEENTIS
-395 DSSPASLEH
+395 DSS
-404 SQIVNEENGTPD
+404 
-416 SSPASKSASLSKSG
+416 
-430 QAASKSEKDIP
+430 SKSEKDENG
-441 LSSVVVKSKFPLQIK
+441 STAKSQFPLQIK

-515 QIVGALVQGNE
+515 QIVGALVKGKE

-539 DFIYAGLYQIEKD
+539 DFIYAGLYQIEGD
-552 SPVAVNQFYNE
+552 SPFAVNQFYNE
-563 PYLNELS
+563 PYLSELGIS
-570 VSSKTISNL
+570 PKTIFNL
-579 VQNRSGFIQKSI
+579 VQNRPGFIQKSV

-640 ISDVFMVN
+640 ISEVFMVN

-691 KDGKVWFGSYQ
+691 KDGKAWFGSYQ

-762 ATTEIARGNFKIRIS
+762 ATTEIARGNFKVKIR

-900 ENAIN
+900 ENAVN

-919 GRGGDKKPIIQI
+919 GRGGEKKPIIQI

-1007 QIIYAVL
+1007 QVIYAVL
-1014 GRKDDPNCPKSV
+1014 GRKDDPNCPKTV
-1026 EELRKKIG
+1026 EELRQKIG
-1034 IVWEPPKKDKTKDP
+1034 IVWEPPKKDKAKDP

>member
-1 MLETHHRY
+1 MLEIHRRY

-15 GVLLFISASQSNSR
+15 GVLLFISGSQSNSR
-29 IDTSILSKE
+29 IDTSILSQE

-46 VCFISNDPSVD
+46 VCFISNETSIDSN
-57 ADTLE
+57 TLE
-62 SIPTSVTVLS
+62 SIPPSVTVLS

-84 VYSTFL
+84 VYGAFL
-90 QIQKFLKRGNLLF
+90 QIQKFLKKGNLLF

-135 QIFHFGYSAPDQAT
+135 QIFHFGYSAPDQMI

-182 HTSASKIQNESSLT
+182 HTSTSKIQHEESLT

-206 KNPKPS
+206 KSPKS
-212 SFESASIH
+212 SFKSSSIH
-220 AIEIDDLDGTQKLK
+220 AVEIDDLDDIQKLK
-234 EIPVSIS
+234 EFPVA
-241 EEHSQIVNEKNGIP
+241 V
-255 DSSPASLEHSQIVN
+255 SLEHSQIIN
-269 EKNGIPD
+269 KENNISD
-276 SSPASLEHSQIVNE
+276 LSPTPEEHSQIINKE
-290 KNGIPDSSPASLEH
+290 NIISDSNSTPEEH
-304 SQIVNEKNGI
+304 SQIINKENVI
-314 PDSSSASLEHS
+314 PDSNSTPEEHS
-325 QIVNEKNGTP
+325 QIINKENIIS
-335 DSSSASLE
+335 DS
-343 HSQIVNEKNGIPDS
+343 NP
-357 SPASLEHSQIVN
+357 
-369 EKNGIPDSSP
+369 
-379 ASLEHSQ
+379 
-386 IVNEKNRIP
+386 
-395 DSSPASLEH
+395 
-404 SQIVNEENGTPD
+404 T
-416 SSPASKSASLSKSG
+416 SKSAAPLSDTKPPSRR
-430 QAASKSEKDIP
+430 AVSKSEKDALP
-441 LSSVVVKSKFPLQIK
+441 SSVVVKSKFPLQIK

-515 QIVGALVQGNE
+515 QIVGALVKGNE

-539 DFIYAGLYQIEKD
+539 DFIYAGLYQIEGGV
-552 SPVAVNQFYNE
+552 PFAVNQFYNE

-570 VSSKTISNL
+570 VSPKTISNL

-614 SSGSNSKVLVL
+614 SSSGSNSKVLVL

-648 GEGDLI
+648 GEGELI
-654 AHSDAKLLQSNTNF
+654 AHSDAKLLQSNANF

-726 IQKTNLLIMGIAL
+726 IQETNLLIMGIAL

-762 ATTEIARGNFKIRIS
+762 ATTEIARGNFKIKIS

-787 TNYFVDMGKGLEER
+787 TDYFVDMGKGLEER

-809 RFVNKEIAEMVLKH
+809 KFVNKEIAEMVLKH

-919 GRGGDKKPIIQI
+919 GRGGEKKPIIQI

-1007 QIIYAVL
+1007 QVIYAVL
-1014 GRKDDPNCPKSV
+1014 GRKDDPDCPKSV

-1034 IVWEPPKKDKTKDP
+1034 IVWEPPKKDKAKDP

>member
-1 MLETHHRY
+1 MLEIHRRY

-15 GVLLFISASQSNSR
+15 GVLLFISGSQSNSR
-29 IDTSILSKE
+29 IDTSILSQE

-46 VCFISNDPSVD
+46 VCFISNETSIDSN
-57 ADTLE
+57 TLE
-62 SIPTSVTVLS
+62 SIPPSVTVLS

-84 VYSTFL
+84 VYGAFL
-90 QIQKFLKRGNLLF
+90 QIQKFLKKGNLLF

-135 QIFHFGYSAPDQAT
+135 QIFHFGYSAPDQTT

-182 HTSASKIQNESSLT
+182 HTSTSKIQQEESLT

-206 KNPKPS
+206 KSPKS
-212 SFESASIH
+212 SFKSSSIH
-220 AIEIDDLDGTQKLK
+220 AVEIDDLDDIQKLK
-234 EIPVSIS
+234 EFPVAI
-241 EEHSQIVNEKNGIP
+241 
-255 DSSPASLEHSQIVN
+255 SLEHSQIVN
-269 EKNGIPD
+269 QENVIPD
-276 SSPASLEHSQIVNE
+276 SSPTPEEHSQIVNKE
-290 KNGIPDSSPASLEH
+290 NIISDSSPTPEEH
-304 SQIVNEKNGI
+304 SQIINKENII
-314 PDSSSASLEHS
+314 PDS
-325 QIVNEKNGTP
+325 NPT
-335 DSSSASLE
+335 
-343 HSQIVNEKNGIPDS
+343 
-357 SPASLEHSQIVN
+357 
-369 EKNGIPDSSP
+369 
-379 ASLEHSQ
+379 
-386 IVNEKNRIP
+386 
-395 DSSPASLEH
+395 
-404 SQIVNEENGTPD
+404 
-416 SSPASKSASLSKSG
+416 SKSAAPLSNTKPPSR
-430 QAASKSEKDIP
+430 QAVSKSEKDTLP
-441 LSSVVVKSKFPLQIK
+441 SSVVVKSKFPLQIK

-515 QIVGALVQGNE
+515 QIVGALVKGNE

-539 DFIYAGLYQIEKD
+539 DFIYAGLYQIEGGV
-552 SPVAVNQFYNE
+552 PFAVNQFYNE

-570 VSSKTISNL
+570 TSPKTISNL

-648 GEGDLI
+648 GEGELI

-748 FAKTITKPLLHLLQ
+748 FAKTITKPLLQLLQ
-762 ATTEIARGNFKIRIS
+762 ATTEIARGNFKIKIS

-787 TNYFVDMGKGLEER
+787 TDYFVDMGKGLEER

-919 GRGGDKKPIIQI
+919 GRGGEKKPIIQI

-1007 QIIYAVL
+1007 QVIYAVL
-1014 GRKDDPNCPKSV
+1014 GRKDDPDCPKSV

-1034 IVWEPPKKDKTKDP
+1034 IVWEPPKKDKAKDP

>member
-29 IDTSILSKE
+29 IDTSVLSEE

-46 VCFISNDPSVD
+46 VCFISTDSSID
-57 ADTLE
+57 ANTLE
-62 SIPTSVTVLS
+62 SISPSVTVLS
-72 ILIPPGPETNDS
+72 IVIPPGPETNDS
-84 VYSTFL
+84 VYSIFL

-103 LIAPDCE
+103 SIAPDCE

-135 QIFHFGYSAPDQAT
+135 QIFHFGYSSSDQTT
-149 FRRYLAKQKEQHS
+149 FRKYLAKQKEQLS
-162 FPEIPPGE
+162 FLEIPPGE
-170 FSVSVHLVQKGK
+170 FSVSIHLVQKGK
-182 HTSASKIQNESSLT
+182 HTSTSKIRHEDSLT
-196 KNPIKTKEEK
+196 EKPIKAKGEK
-206 KNPKPS
+206 KNVKF
-212 SFESASIH
+212 SFESSAIH
-220 AIEIDDLDGTQKLK
+220 AIEIDDLDDTQKLK

-241 EEHSQIVNEKNGIP
+241 ELQSKIVIEENTTT
-255 DSSPASLEHSQIVN
+255 
-269 EKNGIPD
+269 
-276 SSPASLEHSQIVNE
+276 
-290 KNGIPDSSPASLEH
+290 
-304 SQIVNEKNGI
+304 
-314 PDSSSASLEHS
+314 DSSSTSELQS
-325 QIVNEKNGTP
+325 KIVIEENTTT
-335 DSSSASLE
+335 DSSSTSELQ
-343 HSQIVNEKNGIPDS
+343 SKIVIEENTTTDS
-357 SPASLEHSQIVN
+357 SSTSELQSKIVIEEN
-369 EKNGIPDSSP
+369 TTTDSSSTP
-379 ASLEHSQ
+379 ELQSKIVIEENTISHSSSTSEEQ
-386 IVNEKNRIP
+386 SKIVIEENTISHSSSTSEEQSKIVIEENTIS
-395 DSSPASLEH
+395 DSSSTSELQ
-404 SQIVNEENGTPD
+404 SKIVIKENTTTDSSSTSEEQSKIVIEENTTTD
-416 SSPASKSASLSKSG
+416 SSST
-430 QAASKSEKDIP
+430 SKSEKDENV
-441 LSSVVVKSKFPLQIK
+441 STAKSQFPLQIK

-515 QIVGALVQGNE
+515 QIVGALVKGKE

-539 DFIYAGLYQIEKD
+539 DFIYAGLYQIEGD
-552 SPVAVNQFYNE
+552 SPFAINQFYNE
-563 PYLNELS
+563 PYLSELG
-570 VSSKTISNL
+570 VSPKTIFNL
-579 VQNRSGFIQKSI
+579 VQNRPGFIQKSV

-614 SSGSNSKVLVL
+614 SSGSNSNVLVL

-640 ISDVFMVN
+640 ISEVFMVN

-691 KDGKVWFGSYQ
+691 KDGKAWFGSYQ

-762 ATTEIARGNFKIRIS
+762 ATTEIARGNFKVKIR

-900 ENAIN
+900 ENAVN

-919 GRGGDKKPIIQI
+919 GRGGEKKPIIQI

-1007 QIIYAVL
+1007 QVIYAVL
-1014 GRKDDPNCPKSV
+1014 GRKDDPNCPKTV
-1026 EELRKKIG
+1026 EELRQKIG
-1034 IVWEPPKKDKTKDP
+1034 IVWEPPKKDKAKDP

>member
-29 IDTSILSKE
+29 IDTSVLSEE

-46 VCFISNDPSVD
+46 VCFVSTDSSID
-57 ADTLE
+57 ANTLE
-62 SIPTSVTVLS
+62 SISPSVTVLS
-72 ILIPPGPETNDS
+72 IVIPPGPETNDS
-84 VYSTFL
+84 VYSIFL

-103 LIAPDCE
+103 SIAPDCE

-135 QIFHFGYSAPDQAT
+135 QIFHFGYSSSDQAT
-149 FRRYLAKQKEQHS
+149 FRKYLAKQKEQLS
-162 FPEIPPGE
+162 FLEIPPGE
-170 FSVSVHLVQKGK
+170 FSVSIHLVQKGK
-182 HTSASKIQNESSLT
+182 HTSTSKIRHEDSLT
-196 KNPIKTKEEK
+196 EKPIKAKGEK
-206 KNPKPS
+206 KNVKF
-212 SFESASIH
+212 SFESSAIH
-220 AIEIDDLDGTQKLK
+220 AIEIDDLDDTQKLK

-241 EEHSQIVNEKNGIP
+241 ELQSKIVIEENTT
-255 DSSPASLEHSQIVN
+255 S
-269 EKNGIPD
+269 
-276 SSPASLEHSQIVNE
+276 
-290 KNGIPDSSPASLEH
+290 
-304 SQIVNEKNGI
+304 
-314 PDSSSASLEHS
+314 DSSSNSELQS
-325 QIVNEKNGTP
+325 KIVIKENTTS
-335 DSSSASLE
+335 DSSSNSELQ
-343 HSQIVNEKNGIPDS
+343 SKIVIKENTTTDS
-357 SPASLEHSQIVN
+357 SSTSELQSKIVIEENATSHSSSTSELQSKIVIEEN
-369 EKNGIPDSSP
+369 ATSDSS
-379 ASLEHSQ
+379 STSELQSK
-386 IVNEKNRIP
+386 IVIEENTTT
-395 DSSPASLEH
+395 DSSSTSEEQ
-404 SQIVNEENGTPD
+404 SKIVIKENTISD
-416 SSPASKSASLSKSG
+416 SSST
-430 QAASKSEKDIP
+430 SKSEKDENV
-441 LSSVVVKSKFPLQIK
+441 SAAKSQFPLQIK

-515 QIVGALVQGNE
+515 QIVGALVKGKE

-539 DFIYAGLYQIEKD
+539 DFIYAGLYQIEGD
-552 SPVAVNQFYNE
+552 SPFAINQFYNE
-563 PYLNELS
+563 PYLSELGIS
-570 VSSKTISNL
+570 PKTIFNL
-579 VQNRSGFIQKSI
+579 VQNRPGFIQKSV

-640 ISDVFMVN
+640 ISEVFMVN

-691 KDGKVWFGSYQ
+691 KDGKAWFGSYQ

-762 ATTEIARGNFKIRIS
+762 ATTEIARGNFKVKIR

-900 ENAIN
+900 ENAVN

-919 GRGGDKKPIIQI
+919 GRGGEKKPIIQI

-1007 QIIYAVL
+1007 QVIYAVL
-1014 GRKDDPNCPKSV
+1014 GRKDDPNCPKTV
-1026 EELRKKIG
+1026 EELRQKIG
-1034 IVWEPPKKDKTKDP
+1034 IVWEPPKKDKAKDP

>member
-29 IDTSILSKE
+29 IDTSVLSEE

-46 VCFISNDPSVD
+46 VCFVSTDSSID
-57 ADTLE
+57 ANTLE
-62 SIPTSVTVLS
+62 SISPSVTVLS
-72 ILIPPGPETNDS
+72 IVIPPGPETNDS
-84 VYSTFL
+84 VYSIFL

-103 LIAPDCE
+103 SIAPDCE

-135 QIFHFGYSAPDQAT
+135 QIFHFGYSSSDQAT
-149 FRRYLAKQKEQHS
+149 FRKYLAKQKEQLS
-162 FPEIPPGE
+162 LLEIPPGE
-170 FSVSVHLVQKGK
+170 FSVSIHLVQKGK
-182 HTSASKIQNESSLT
+182 HTSASKIRHEDSLT
-196 KNPIKTKEEK
+196 EKPIKAKGEK
-206 KNPKPS
+206 KNVKF
-212 SFESASIH
+212 SFESSAIH
-220 AIEIDDLDGTQKLK
+220 AIEIDDLDDTQKLK

-241 EEHSQIVNEKNGIP
+241 ELQSKIVIEENATSHSSSTSEEQSKIVIEENTTT
-255 DSSPASLEHSQIVN
+255 
-269 EKNGIPD
+269 
-276 SSPASLEHSQIVNE
+276 
-290 KNGIPDSSPASLEH
+290 
-304 SQIVNEKNGI
+304 
-314 PDSSSASLEHS
+314 DSSSNSELQS
-325 QIVNEKNGTP
+325 KIVIEENTISDPSSTP
-335 DSSSASLE
+335 ELQSKIVIEENATSDPSSTPELQSKIVIEENATSDSSSTSELQ
-343 HSQIVNEKNGIPDS
+343 SKIVIEENATSDS
-357 SPASLEHSQIVN
+357 SSTSEEQSKIVIEEN
-369 EKNGIPDSSP
+369 TTSDSS
-379 ASLEHSQ
+379 STSEEQSK
-386 IVNEKNRIP
+386 IVIKENTIS
-395 DSSPASLEH
+395 DSSS
-404 SQIVNEENGTPD
+404 T
-416 SSPASKSASLSKSG
+416 
-430 QAASKSEKDIP
+430 SKSEKDENV
-441 LSSVVVKSKFPLQIK
+441 STAKSQFPLQIK

-515 QIVGALVQGNE
+515 QIVGALVKGKE

-539 DFIYAGLYQIEKD
+539 DFIYAGLYQIEGD
-552 SPVAVNQFYNE
+552 SPFAVNQFYNE
-563 PYLNELS
+563 PYLSELG
-570 VSSKTISNL
+570 VSPKTIFNL
-579 VQNRSGFIQKSI
+579 VQNRPGFIQKSV

-614 SSGSNSKVLVL
+614 SSGSNSNVLVL

-640 ISDVFMVN
+640 ISEVFMVN

-691 KDGKVWFGSYQ
+691 KDGKAWFGSYQ

-762 ATTEIARGNFKIRIS
+762 ATTEIARGNFKVKIR

-900 ENAIN
+900 ENAVN

-919 GRGGDKKPIIQI
+919 GRGGEKKPIIQI

-1007 QIIYAVL
+1007 QVIYAVL
-1014 GRKDDPNCPKSV
+1014 GRKDDPNCPKTV
-1026 EELRKKIG
+1026 EELRQKIG
-1034 IVWEPPKKDKTKDP
+1034 IVWEPPKKDKAKDP

>member
-182 HTSASKIQNESSLT
+182 HTSTSKIQNESSLT

-206 KNPKPS
+206 KNPT

-234 EIPVSIS
+234 EIPVLIS

-290 KNGIPDSSPASLEH
+290 ENG
-304 SQIVNEKNGI
+304 
-314 PDSSSASLEHS
+314 
-325 QIVNEKNGTP
+325 
-335 DSSSASLE
+335 
-343 HSQIVNEKNGIPDS
+343 
-357 SPASLEHSQIVN
+357 
-369 EKNGIPDSSP
+369 
-379 ASLEHSQ
+379 
-386 IVNEKNRIP
+386 IP

-404 SQIVNEENGTPD
+404 SQIVNEENGIPD
-416 SSPASKSASLSKSG
+416 SSPASLEHSQIVNEENGIPDSSPASLEHSQIVNEENGIPDSSPASLEHSQIVNEENGIPDSSPASTSVSLSKSG

>member
-1 MLETHHRY
+1 MLEIHRRY

-15 GVLLFISASQSNSR
+15 GVLLFISGSQSNSR
-29 IDTSILSKE
+29 IDTSILSQE

-46 VCFISNDPSVD
+46 VCFISNETSIDSN
-57 ADTLE
+57 TLE
-62 SIPTSVTVLS
+62 SIPPSVTVLS

-84 VYSTFL
+84 VYGAFL
-90 QIQKFLKRGNLLF
+90 QIQKFLKKGNLLF

-135 QIFHFGYSAPDQAT
+135 QIFHFGYSAPDQTT

-182 HTSASKIQNESSLT
+182 HTSTSKIQHEESLT

-206 KNPKPS
+206 KSPKS
-212 SFESASIH
+212 SFKSSSIH
-220 AIEIDDLDGTQKLK
+220 AVEIDDLDDIQKLK
-234 EIPVSIS
+234 EFPVAVSLEHSQIINKENIIS
-241 EEHSQIVNEKNGIP
+241 DLSPTPEKHSQIINKENDISDSNPAPEEHSQIVNKENDIS
-255 DSSPASLEHSQIVN
+255 DSNPAPEEHSQIINKENV
-269 EKNGIPD
+269 IPD
-276 SSPASLEHSQIVNE
+276 SNSTPEEHSQIINKE
-290 KNGIPDSSPASLEH
+290 NIISDSNP
-304 SQIVNEKNGI
+304 
-314 PDSSSASLEHS
+314 
-325 QIVNEKNGTP
+325 T
-335 DSSSASLE
+335 
-343 HSQIVNEKNGIPDS
+343 
-357 SPASLEHSQIVN
+357 
-369 EKNGIPDSSP
+369 
-379 ASLEHSQ
+379 
-386 IVNEKNRIP
+386 
-395 DSSPASLEH
+395 
-404 SQIVNEENGTPD
+404 
-416 SSPASKSASLSKSG
+416 SKSAAPLSDTKPPSRR
-430 QAASKSEKDIP
+430 AVSKSEKDALP
-441 LSSVVVKSKFPLQIK
+441 SSVVVKSKFPLQIK

-515 QIVGALVQGNE
+515 QIVGALVKGNE

-539 DFIYAGLYQIEKD
+539 DFIYAGLYQIEGD
-552 SPVAVNQFYNE
+552 APFAVNQFYNE

-570 VSSKTISNL
+570 VSPKTISNL

-648 GEGDLI
+648 GEGELI
-654 AHSDAKLLQSNTNF
+654 AHSDAKLLQSNANF

-762 ATTEIARGNFKIRIS
+762 ATTEIARGNFKIKIS

-787 TNYFVDMGKGLEER
+787 TDYFVDMGKGLEER

-919 GRGGDKKPIIQI
+919 GRGGEKKPIIQI

-1007 QIIYAVL
+1007 QVIYAVL
-1014 GRKDDPNCPKSV
+1014 GRKDDPDCPKSV

-1034 IVWEPPKKDKTKDP
+1034 IVWEPPKKDKAKDP

>member
-1 MLETHHRY
+1 MLEIHRRY

-29 IDTSILSKE
+29 IDTSILSQE

-46 VCFISNDPSVD
+46 VCFISNETSIDSNM
-57 ADTLE
+57 LE
-62 SIPTSVTVLS
+62 SIPPSVTVLS

-84 VYSTFL
+84 VYGAFL
-90 QIQKFLKRGNLLF
+90 QIQKFLKKGNLLF

-135 QIFHFGYSAPDQAT
+135 QIFHFGYSAPDQTT

-182 HTSASKIQNESSLT
+182 HTSTSKIQHEESLT
-196 KNPIKTKEEK
+196 KNPIKTKGEK
-206 KNPKPS
+206 KNPKS
-212 SFESASIH
+212 SFESSSIH
-220 AIEIDDLDGTQKLK
+220 AVEIDDLDDIQKLK
-234 EIPVSIS
+234 EFPVA
-241 EEHSQIVNEKNGIP
+241 V
-255 DSSPASLEHSQIVN
+255 SLEHSQIVN
-269 EKNGIPD
+269 KENDISVSNPT
-276 SSPASLEHSQIVNE
+276 PEEHSQIVN
-290 KNGIPDSSPASLEH
+290 KQNDISDSNP
-304 SQIVNEKNGI
+304 
-314 PDSSSASLEHS
+314 
-325 QIVNEKNGTP
+325 T
-335 DSSSASLE
+335 
-343 HSQIVNEKNGIPDS
+343 
-357 SPASLEHSQIVN
+357 
-369 EKNGIPDSSP
+369 
-379 ASLEHSQ
+379 
-386 IVNEKNRIP
+386 
-395 DSSPASLEH
+395 
-404 SQIVNEENGTPD
+404 
-416 SSPASKSASLSKSG
+416 SKSAAPLSDTKPPSR
-430 QAASKSEKDIP
+430 QAVSKSEKDTLP
-441 LSSVVVKSKFPLQIK
+441 SSVVVKSRFPLQIK

-515 QIVGALVQGNE
+515 QIVGALVKGNE

-539 DFIYAGLYQIEKD
+539 DFIYAGLYQIERGV
-552 SPVAVNQFYNE
+552 PFAVNQFYNE

-570 VSSKTISNL
+570 VSPKTISNL

-614 SSGSNSKVLVL
+614 SSGPNSKVLVL

-762 ATTEIARGNFKIRIS
+762 ATTEIARGNFKIKIS

-787 TNYFVDMGKGLEER
+787 TDYFVDMGKGLEER

-919 GRGGDKKPIIQI
+919 GRGGEKKPIIQI

-1007 QIIYAVL
+1007 QVIYAVL
-1014 GRKDDPNCPKSV
+1014 GRKDDPDCPKSV

-1034 IVWEPPKKDKTKDP
+1034 IVWEPPKKDKAKDP

>member
-290 KNGIPDSSPASLEH
+290 KNGIPDSSS
-304 SQIVNEKNGI
+304 
-314 PDSSSASLEHS
+314 
-325 QIVNEKNGTP
+325 T
-335 DSSSASLE
+335 
-343 HSQIVNEKNGIPDS
+343 
-357 SPASLEHSQIVN
+357 
-369 EKNGIPDSSP
+369 
-379 ASLEHSQ
+379 
-386 IVNEKNRIP
+386 
-395 DSSPASLEH
+395 SLEH

>member
-29 IDTSILSKE
+29 IDTSVLSEE

-46 VCFISNDPSVD
+46 VCFVSTDSSID
-57 ADTLE
+57 ANTLE
-62 SIPTSVTVLS
+62 SISPSVTVLS
-72 ILIPPGPETNDS
+72 IVIPPGPETNDS
-84 VYSTFL
+84 VYSIFL

-103 LIAPDCE
+103 SIAPDCE

-135 QIFHFGYSAPDQAT
+135 QIFHFGYSSSDQAT
-149 FRRYLAKQKEQHS
+149 FRKYLAKQKEQLS
-162 FPEIPPGE
+162 FLEIPPGE
-170 FSVSVHLVQKGK
+170 FSVSIHLVQKGK
-182 HTSASKIQNESSLT
+182 HTSTSKIRHEDSLT
-196 KNPIKTKEEK
+196 EKPIKAKGEK
-206 KNPKPS
+206 KNVKF
-212 SFESASIH
+212 SFESSAIH
-220 AIEIDDLDGTQKLK
+220 AIEIDDLDDTQKLK

-241 EEHSQIVNEKNGIP
+241 ELQSQIVIEENAT
-255 DSSPASLEHSQIVN
+255 S
-269 EKNGIPD
+269 
-276 SSPASLEHSQIVNE
+276 
-290 KNGIPDSSPASLEH
+290 
-304 SQIVNEKNGI
+304 
-314 PDSSSASLEHS
+314 DSSSNSELQSKIVIEENTTSHS
-325 QIVNEKNGTP
+325 SSTSEEQSKIVIKENTTS
-335 DSSSASLE
+335 DSSS
-343 HSQIVNEKNGIPDS
+343 
-357 SPASLEHSQIVN
+357 
-369 EKNGIPDSSP
+369 
-379 ASLEHSQ
+379 
-386 IVNEKNRIP
+386 
-395 DSSPASLEH
+395 
-404 SQIVNEENGTPD
+404 T
-416 SSPASKSASLSKSG
+416 
-430 QAASKSEKDIP
+430 SKSEKDENV
-441 LSSVVVKSKFPLQIK
+441 STAKSQFPLQIK

-515 QIVGALVQGNE
+515 QIVGALVKGKE

-539 DFIYAGLYQIEKD
+539 DFIYAGLYQIEGD
-552 SPVAVNQFYNE
+552 SPFAVNQFYNE
-563 PYLNELS
+563 PYLSELG
-570 VSSKTISNL
+570 VSPKTIFNL
-579 VQNRSGFIQKSI
+579 VQNRPGFIQKSV

-614 SSGSNSKVLVL
+614 SSGSNSNVLVL

-640 ISDVFMVN
+640 ISEVFMVN

-691 KDGKVWFGSYQ
+691 KDGKAWFGSYQ

-762 ATTEIARGNFKIRIS
+762 ATTEIARGNFKVKIR

-900 ENAIN
+900 ENAVN

-919 GRGGDKKPIIQI
+919 GRGGEKKPIIQI

-1007 QIIYAVL
+1007 QVIYAVL
-1014 GRKDDPNCPKSV
+1014 GRKDDPNCPKTV
-1026 EELRKKIG
+1026 EELRQKIG
-1034 IVWEPPKKDKTKDP
+1034 IVWEPPKKDKAKDP

>member
-29 IDTSILSKE
+29 IDTSVLSEE

-46 VCFISNDPSVD
+46 VCFVSTDSSID
-57 ADTLE
+57 ANTLE
-62 SIPTSVTVLS
+62 SISPSVTVLS
-72 ILIPPGPETNDS
+72 IVIPPGPETNDS
-84 VYSTFL
+84 VYSIFL

-103 LIAPDCE
+103 SIAPDCE

-135 QIFHFGYSAPDQAT
+135 QIFHFGYSSSDQAT
-149 FRRYLAKQKEQHS
+149 FRKYLAKQKEQLS
-162 FPEIPPGE
+162 FLEIPPGE
-170 FSVSVHLVQKGK
+170 FSVSIHLVQKGK
-182 HTSASKIQNESSLT
+182 HTSTSKIRHEDSLT
-196 KNPIKTKEEK
+196 EKPIKAKGEK
-206 KNPKPS
+206 KNVKF
-212 SFESASIH
+212 SFESSAIH
-220 AIEIDDLDGTQKLK
+220 AIEIDDLDDTQKLK

-241 EEHSQIVNEKNGIP
+241 ELQSKIVIEENAT
-255 DSSPASLEHSQIVN
+255 S
-269 EKNGIPD
+269 
-276 SSPASLEHSQIVNE
+276 
-290 KNGIPDSSPASLEH
+290 
-304 SQIVNEKNGI
+304 
-314 PDSSSASLEHS
+314 DSSSTSEEQSKIVIEENATSHS
-325 QIVNEKNGTP
+325 SSTSEEQSKIVIEENTISDPSSTP
-335 DSSSASLE
+335 ELQSKIVIEENATSDSSSTSELQ
-343 HSQIVNEKNGIPDS
+343 SKIVIEENATSDS
-357 SPASLEHSQIVN
+357 SSTSEEQSKIVIEEN
-369 EKNGIPDSSP
+369 TTSDSS
-379 ASLEHSQ
+379 STSEEQSK
-386 IVNEKNRIP
+386 IVIKENTIS
-395 DSSPASLEH
+395 DSSS
-404 SQIVNEENGTPD
+404 T
-416 SSPASKSASLSKSG
+416 
-430 QAASKSEKDIP
+430 SKSEKDENV
-441 LSSVVVKSKFPLQIK
+441 STAKSQFPLQIK

-515 QIVGALVQGNE
+515 QIVGALVKGKE

-539 DFIYAGLYQIEKD
+539 DFIYAGLYQIEGD
-552 SPVAVNQFYNE
+552 SPFAVNQFYNE
-563 PYLNELS
+563 PYLSELG
-570 VSSKTISNL
+570 VSPKTIFNL
-579 VQNRSGFIQKSI
+579 VQNRPGFIQKSV

-640 ISDVFMVN
+640 ISEVFMVN

-691 KDGKVWFGSYQ
+691 KDGKAWFGSYQ

-762 ATTEIARGNFKIRIS
+762 ATTEIARGNFKVKIR

-900 ENAIN
+900 ENAVN

-919 GRGGDKKPIIQI
+919 GRGGEKKPIIQI

-1007 QIIYAVL
+1007 QVIYAVL
-1014 GRKDDPNCPKSV
+1014 GRKDDPNCPKTV
-1026 EELRKKIG
+1026 EELRQKIG
-1034 IVWEPPKKDKTKDP
+1034 IVWEPPKKDKAKDP

>member
-29 IDTSILSKE
+29 IDTSVLSEE

-46 VCFISNDPSVD
+46 VCFVSTDSSID
-57 ADTLE
+57 ANTLE
-62 SIPTSVTVLS
+62 SISPSVTVLS
-72 ILIPPGPETNDS
+72 IVIPPGPETNDS
-84 VYSTFL
+84 VYSIFL

-103 LIAPDCE
+103 SIAPDCE

-135 QIFHFGYSAPDQAT
+135 QIFHFGYSSSDQAT
-149 FRRYLAKQKEQHS
+149 FRKYLAKQKEQLS
-162 FPEIPPGE
+162 FLEIPPGE
-170 FSVSVHLVQKGK
+170 FSVSIHLVQKGK
-182 HTSASKIQNESSLT
+182 HTSTSKIRHEDSLT
-196 KNPIKTKEEK
+196 EKPIKAKGEK
-206 KNPKPS
+206 KNVKF
-212 SFESASIH
+212 SFESSAIH
-220 AIEIDDLDGTQKLK
+220 AIEIDDLDDTQKLK

-241 EEHSQIVNEKNGIP
+241 ELQSKIVIKENTI
-255 DSSPASLEHSQIVN
+255 S
-269 EKNGIPD
+269 
-276 SSPASLEHSQIVNE
+276 
-290 KNGIPDSSPASLEH
+290 
-304 SQIVNEKNGI
+304 
-314 PDSSSASLEHS
+314 DSSSTSELQS
-325 QIVNEKNGTP
+325 KIVIEENTTS
-335 DSSSASLE
+335 DSSSTSELQSKIAIEENTIS
-343 HSQIVNEKNGIPDS
+343 DS
-357 SPASLEHSQIVN
+357 SSTSELQSKIVIEEN
-369 EKNGIPDSSP
+369 TISDSSSTSELQSKI
-379 ASLEHSQ
+379 AIEENTTS
-386 IVNEKNRIP
+386 
-395 DSSPASLEH
+395 DSSSTSEEQ
-404 SQIVNEENGTPD
+404 SKIVIEENTTSD
-416 SSPASKSASLSKSG
+416 SSST
-430 QAASKSEKDIP
+430 SKSEKDENV
-441 LSSVVVKSKFPLQIK
+441 STAKSQFPLQIK

-515 QIVGALVQGNE
+515 QIVGALVKGKE

-539 DFIYAGLYQIEKD
+539 DFIYAGLYQIEGD
-552 SPVAVNQFYNE
+552 SPFAINQFYNE
-563 PYLNELS
+563 PYLSELGIS
-570 VSSKTISNL
+570 PKTIFNL
-579 VQNRSGFIQKSI
+579 VQNRPGFIQKSV

-640 ISDVFMVN
+640 ISEVFMVN

-691 KDGKVWFGSYQ
+691 KDGKAWFGSYQ

-762 ATTEIARGNFKIRIS
+762 ATTEIARGNFKVKIR

-900 ENAIN
+900 ENAVN

-919 GRGGDKKPIIQI
+919 GRGGEKKPIIQI

-1007 QIIYAVL
+1007 QVIYAVL
-1014 GRKDDPNCPKSV
+1014 GRKDDPNCPKTV
-1026 EELRKKIG
+1026 EELRQKIG
-1034 IVWEPPKKDKTKDP
+1034 IVWEPPKKDKAKDP

>member
-29 IDTSILSKE
+29 IDTSVLSEE

-46 VCFISNDPSVD
+46 VCFVSTDSSID
-57 ADTLE
+57 ANTLE
-62 SIPTSVTVLS
+62 SISPSVTVLS
-72 ILIPPGPETNDS
+72 IVIPPGPETNDS
-84 VYSTFL
+84 VYSIFL

-103 LIAPDCE
+103 SIAPDCE

-135 QIFHFGYSAPDQAT
+135 QIFHFGYSSSDQAT
-149 FRRYLAKQKEQHS
+149 FRKYLAKQKEQLS
-162 FPEIPPGE
+162 FLEIPPGE
-170 FSVSVHLVQKGK
+170 FSVSIHLVQKGK
-182 HTSASKIQNESSLT
+182 HTSTSKIRHEDSLT
-196 KNPIKTKEEK
+196 EKPIKAKGEK
-206 KNPKPS
+206 KNVKF
-212 SFESASIH
+212 SFESSAIH
-220 AIEIDDLDGTQKLK
+220 AIEIDDLDDTQKLK

-241 EEHSQIVNEKNGIP
+241 ELQSKIVIEENTISDASSTSEEQSKIVIEENATSHSSSTSEEQSKIVIEENTISDP
-255 DSSPASLEHSQIVN
+255 SSTPELQSKIVIEEN
-269 EKNGIPD
+269 AT
-276 SSPASLEHSQIVNE
+276 S
-290 KNGIPDSSPASLEH
+290 
-304 SQIVNEKNGI
+304 
-314 PDSSSASLEHS
+314 DSSSTPELQSK
-325 QIVNEKNGTP
+325 IVIEENATS
-335 DSSSASLE
+335 DSSSTSELQ
-343 HSQIVNEKNGIPDS
+343 SKIVIEENATSDS
-357 SPASLEHSQIVN
+357 SSTSEEQSKIVIEEN
-369 EKNGIPDSSP
+369 TTSDSS
-379 ASLEHSQ
+379 STSEEQSK
-386 IVNEKNRIP
+386 IVIKENTIS
-395 DSSPASLEH
+395 DSSS
-404 SQIVNEENGTPD
+404 T
-416 SSPASKSASLSKSG
+416 
-430 QAASKSEKDIP
+430 SKSEKDENV
-441 LSSVVVKSKFPLQIK
+441 STAKSQFPLQIK

-515 QIVGALVQGNE
+515 QIVGALVKGKE

-539 DFIYAGLYQIEKD
+539 DFIYAGLYQIEGD
-552 SPVAVNQFYNE
+552 SPFAINQFYNE
-563 PYLNELS
+563 PYLSELG
-570 VSSKTISNL
+570 VSPKTIFNL
-579 VQNRSGFIQKSI
+579 VQNRPGFIQKSV

-614 SSGSNSKVLVL
+614 SSGSNSNVLVL

-640 ISDVFMVN
+640 ISEVFMVN

-691 KDGKVWFGSYQ
+691 KDGKAWFGSYQ

-748 FAKTITKPLLHLLQ
+748 FAKTITKPILHLLQ
-762 ATTEIARGNFKIRIS
+762 ATKEIARGNFKIKIR

-787 TNYFVDMGKGLEER
+787 TDYFVDMGKGLEER

-891 AAKTSDKDA
+891 ATKTSDKDA
-900 ENAIN
+900 ENAVN

-919 GRGGDKKPIIQI
+919 GRGGEKKPIIQI

-1007 QIIYAVL
+1007 QVIYAVL
-1014 GRKDDPNCPKSV
+1014 GRKDDPNCPKTV
-1026 EELRKKIG
+1026 EELRQKIG
-1034 IVWEPPKKDKTKDP
+1034 IVWEPPKKDKAKDP

>member
-29 IDTSILSKE
+29 IDTSVLSEE

-46 VCFISNDPSVD
+46 VCFVSTDSSID
-57 ADTLE
+57 ANTLE
-62 SIPTSVTVLS
+62 SISPSVTVLS
-72 ILIPPGPETNDS
+72 IVIPPGPETNDS
-84 VYSTFL
+84 VYSIFL

-103 LIAPDCE
+103 SIAPDCE

-135 QIFHFGYSAPDQAT
+135 QIFHFGYSSSDQAT
-149 FRRYLAKQKEQHS
+149 FRKYLAKQKEQLS
-162 FPEIPPGE
+162 LLEIPPGE
-170 FSVSVHLVQKGK
+170 FSVSIHLVQKGK
-182 HTSASKIQNESSLT
+182 HTSASKIRHEDSLT
-196 KNPIKTKEEK
+196 EKPIKAKGEK
-206 KNPKPS
+206 KNVKF
-212 SFESASIH
+212 SFESSAIH
-220 AIEIDDLDGTQKLK
+220 AIEIDDLDDTQKLK

-241 EEHSQIVNEKNGIP
+241 ELQSKIVIEENATSHSSSTSEEQSKIVIEENTTTDSSSNSELQSKIVIEENTISDSSSTSEEQSKIVIEENTTSDSSSTSELQSKIVIEENTTSNSSP
-255 DSSPASLEHSQIVN
+255 TSELQSKIVIEENTTSDSSSTSEEQSKIVIEENATSDSSPTSEEQSKIVIKEN
-269 EKNGIPD
+269 TI
-276 SSPASLEHSQIVNE
+276 S
-290 KNGIPDSSPASLEH
+290 
-304 SQIVNEKNGI
+304 
-314 PDSSSASLEHS
+314 DSSS
-325 QIVNEKNGTP
+325 T
-335 DSSSASLE
+335 
-343 HSQIVNEKNGIPDS
+343 
-357 SPASLEHSQIVN
+357 
-369 EKNGIPDSSP
+369 
-379 ASLEHSQ
+379 
-386 IVNEKNRIP
+386 
-395 DSSPASLEH
+395 
-404 SQIVNEENGTPD
+404 
-416 SSPASKSASLSKSG
+416 
-430 QAASKSEKDIP
+430 SKSEKDENV
-441 LSSVVVKSKFPLQIK
+441 STAKSQFPLQIK

-515 QIVGALVQGNE
+515 QIVGALVKGKE

-539 DFIYAGLYQIEKD
+539 DFIYAGLYQIEGD
-552 SPVAVNQFYNE
+552 SPFAVNQFYNE
-563 PYLNELS
+563 PYLSELG
-570 VSSKTISNL
+570 VSPKTIFNL
-579 VQNRSGFIQKSI
+579 VQNRPGFIQKSV

-614 SSGSNSKVLVL
+614 SSGSNSNVLVL

-640 ISDVFMVN
+640 ISEVFMVN

-691 KDGKVWFGSYQ
+691 KDGKAWFGSYQ

-762 ATTEIARGNFKIRIS
+762 ATTEIARGNFKVKIR

-900 ENAIN
+900 ENAVN

-919 GRGGDKKPIIQI
+919 GRGGEKKPIIQI

-1007 QIIYAVL
+1007 QVIYAVL
-1014 GRKDDPNCPKSV
+1014 GRKDDPNCPKTV
-1026 EELRKKIG
+1026 EELRQKIG
-1034 IVWEPPKKDKTKDP
+1034 IVWEPPKKDKAKDP

>member
-1 MLETHHRY
+1 
-9 LPFGTS
+9 
-15 GVLLFISASQSNSR
+15 
-29 IDTSILSKE
+29 
-38 ITKKEIGT
+38 
-46 VCFISNDPSVD
+46 
-57 ADTLE
+57 
-62 SIPTSVTVLS
+62 
-72 ILIPPGPETNDS
+72 
-84 VYSTFL
+84 
-90 QIQKFLKRGNLLF
+90 
-103 LIAPDCE
+103 
-110 TRFPLLLSKLLLAAS
+110 
-125 PSMSNSELQS
+125 
-135 QIFHFGYSAPDQAT
+135 
-149 FRRYLAKQKEQHS
+149 
-162 FPEIPPGE
+162 
-170 FSVSVHLVQKGK
+170 
-182 HTSASKIQNESSLT
+182 SKIV
-196 KNPIKTKEEK
+196 IKENT
-206 KNPKPS
+206 
-212 SFESASIH
+212 
-220 AIEIDDLDGTQKLK
+220 
-234 EIPVSIS
+234 IS
-241 EEHSQIVNEKNGIP
+241 
-255 DSSPASLEHSQIVN
+255 
-269 EKNGIPD
+269 
-276 SSPASLEHSQIVNE
+276 
-290 KNGIPDSSPASLEH
+290 
-304 SQIVNEKNGI
+304 
-314 PDSSSASLEHS
+314 DSSS
-325 QIVNEKNGTP
+325 T
-335 DSSSASLE
+335 
-343 HSQIVNEKNGIPDS
+343 
-357 SPASLEHSQIVN
+357 
-369 EKNGIPDSSP
+369 
-379 ASLEHSQ
+379 
-386 IVNEKNRIP
+386 
-395 DSSPASLEH
+395 
-404 SQIVNEENGTPD
+404 
-416 SSPASKSASLSKSG
+416 
-430 QAASKSEKDIP
+430 SKSEKDENV
-441 LSSVVVKSKFPLQIK
+441 STAKSQFPLQIK

-515 QIVGALVQGNE
+515 QIVGALVKGKE

-539 DFIYAGLYQIEKD
+539 DFIYAGLYQIEGD
-552 SPVAVNQFYNE
+552 SPFAINQFYNE
-563 PYLNELS
+563 PYLSELG
-570 VSSKTISNL
+570 VSPKTIFNL
-579 VQNRSGFIQKSI
+579 VQNRPGFIQKSV

-614 SSGSNSKVLVL
+614 SSGSNSNVLVL

-640 ISDVFMVN
+640 ISEVFMVN

-691 KDGKVWFGSYQ
+691 KDGKAWFGSYQ

-748 FAKTITKPLLHLLQ
+748 FAKTITKPILHLLQ
-762 ATTEIARGNFKIRIS
+762 ATKEIARGNFKIKIR

-787 TNYFVDMGKGLEER
+787 TDYFVDMGKGLEER

-891 AAKTSDKDA
+891 ATKTSDKDA
-900 ENAIN
+900 ENAVN

-919 GRGGDKKPIIQI
+919 GRGGEKKPIIQI

-1007 QIIYAVL
+1007 QVIYAVL
-1014 GRKDDPNCPKSV
+1014 GRKDDPNCPKTV
-1026 EELRKKIG
+1026 EELRQKIG
-1034 IVWEPPKKDKTKDP
+1034 IVWEPPKKDKAKDP